1 MAIILNT
8 WYTTSDTD
16 GTVKLTGGA
25 SGKPEY
31 GVRLRYKANSNSAT
45 TNKTNITVQLQV
57 RTTSS
62 SYNTYGPNQTTTIQ
76 GTALSAKAISKFTVN
91 SWVTFGERTFDVE
104 HDSDGTKTIT
114 LSGSFTT
121 TATTSSYGQYALKSG
136 SVSASVEL
144 PTIPRYAAIT
154 AFSLSRTINTITM
167 SYSVDSTIDSTQ
179 YSLNDGSW
187 TTYPSDGI
195 ITGLNP
201 ATTYNVKIRV
211 KRTDSQLWTTSDNKS
226 ITTYDYAKITE
237 APNID
242 IGNSATVK
250 YTNPG
255 EYTTA
260 VGIYNT
266 AGSVEIAAYRSTS
279 GGTYTF
285 NFTTTEINNMYA
297 QTPNA
302 NQVTLRYYLRTTC
315 NGSNYYNYVDK
326 TFSVVKSDPTFSN
339 FTYQDINSKT
349 LALTGDSS
357 KIIKKYSNL
366 KVTISAAN
374 KMVAKNLAT
383 PVNYNVIA
391 GNSSVSVAYSS
402 TADVTGT
409 INNVNSNDV
418 TVYAVDSRG
427 NQTAK
432 SKSFS
437 VVNYT
442 ECSIKTL
449 RIDRVDGVGE
459 NIQLTMTGTYSTTNF
474 GTTTNNIKTA
484 QLRMKAKTASSYGDW
499 VSILNRLSI
508 SGGKITAD
516 NITISDVTFALG
528 TEYDVQIRI
537 TDELAEDIET
547 ASISDGTVLW
557 SAVKGKGVNF
567 GGLYDPDEG
576 GELQVN
582 GKKVQGIEIIDN
594 LSSSSTI
601 AGLSANQGRVLNNK
615 FGNYLMYKRAVINLS
630 SLDQNTYYPVVG
642 TGLPKQGMHRLKLAV
657 ELNSGT
663 KPSWSTHNSGFSC
676 NLDIL
681 NEGAGWGT
689 TNGNGIVLEY
699 DYKFADSQPV
709 SYTQLTNSSR
719 PVFWCRGG
727 GQYYIWTDYDE
738 TWTIYQSSTTLNSQT
753 FAPVTTLPAINF
765 AFSTI
770 QANIN
775 AKNIQASKSIIV
787 VNSSEEASC
796 GVASPYTNRMYMY
809 ANGSGRGIY
818 DTIMG
823 TVIGVTGT
831 SSADTNKRFYGI
843 ANRAYNDEDGNKIK
857 HTVAYSNT
865 SGTSGTVTLSAS
877 AANYK
882 NIRITYKNDDGQYG
896 STTISNISNANGT
909 TYGTIVR
916 KDSGNSS
923 IMLNSALF
931 AVSGTSITIS
941 RNTQANVKFG
951 SALNTSDANK
961 LSITKVE
968 LWS

>member
-1 MAIILNT
+1 MAIALNK
-8 WYTTSDTD
+8 WYTTSDTG
-16 GTVKLTGGA
+16 GTVKLTSGA

-31 GVRLRYKANSNSAT
+31 GIRLRYKANNNSAS

-57 RTTSS
+57 RTTKS

-76 GTALSAKAISKFTVN
+76 GTALSAKKISKFTVN

-104 HDSDGTKTIT
+104 HESSGMKTIT
-114 LSGSFTT
+114 LSGSFIT

-136 SVSASVEL
+136 SVSVSVEL

-179 YSLNDGSW
+179 YSLNNGSW
-187 TTYPSDGI
+187 TAYPSGGI
-195 ITGLNP
+195 ITGLSP

-211 KRTDSQLWTTSDNKS
+211 KRTDSQLWTTTDNKS

-237 APNID
+237 APNIN

-255 EYTTA
+255 GYTTV

-266 AGSVEIAAYRSTS
+266 AGSVAIAEYRSTS

-285 NFTTTEINNMYA
+285 SFTTTEINNMYA
-297 QTPNA
+297 QTPKA

-315 NGSNYYNYVDK
+315 NGSNYYHYVDR
-326 TFSVVKSDPTFSN
+326 TFSVVNSDPIFSN

-374 KMVAKNLAT
+374 KMVAKNSAT

-391 GNSSVSVAYSS
+391 GSSSVSIAYSS

-418 TVYAVDSRG
+418 KVYAVDSRG
-427 NQTAK
+427 NQTPK

-437 VVNYT
+437 AVDYT

-499 VSILNRLSI
+499 VSILNKLSI

-516 NITISDVTFALG
+516 NISISDVTFALG

-537 TDELAEDIET
+537 TDELSEDIET

-576 GELQVN
+576 GALQVY
-582 GKKVQGIEIIDN
+582 GKKVQNENYSLWKYSKVN
-594 LSSSSTI
+594 LST
-601 AGLSANQGRVLNNK
+601 
-615 FGNYLMYKRAVINLS
+615 
-630 SLDQNTYYPVVG
+630 LDQNTYYPVVG
-642 TGLPKQGMHRLKLAV
+642 YGLPKGGMSHLRLAV
-657 ELNSGT
+657 ELNSRT
-663 KPSWSTHNSGFSC
+663 KPSWSTHSEGFSC
-676 NLDIL
+676 NLDLL
-681 NEGAGWGT
+681 NEPASWGT
-689 TNGNGIVLEY
+689 TDGQGIILENNF
-699 DYKFADSQPV
+699 KFTNTMPV
-709 SYTQLTNSSR
+709 SYQQLGNSSR

-738 TWTIYQSSTTLNSQT
+738 TWTIYTSSVTFKGETVAPQS
-753 FAPVTTLPAINF
+753 TLPNLQLISY
-765 AFSTI
+765 STI
-770 QANIN
+770 QANIQSPGVIN
-775 AKNIQASKSIIV
+775 VIRPGA
-787 VNSSEEASC
+787 EAVC
-796 GVASPYTNRMYMY
+796 GVGTSWANRMYMY
-809 ANGSGRGIY
+809 ANDNNRGIY
-818 DTIMG
+818 DRAFG
-823 TVIGVTGT
+823 LVFSVSSNSDTGKFF
-831 SSADTNKRFYGI
+831 NGI

-877 AANYK
+877 ATNYK
-882 NIRITYKNDDGQYG
+882 NIRISYKNDDEQYG
-896 STTISNISNANGT
+896 TTTFSGVSNANGT

-916 KDSGNSS
+916 KNNNNSK
-923 IMLNSALF
+923 ILLNSALF
-931 AVSGTSITIS
+931 TVSGTTITIS
-941 RNTQANVKFG
+941 KNTQANIGFG
-951 SALNTSDANK
+951 SENFSDANK
-961 LSITKVE
+961 LYIIKVE
-968 LWS
+968 LWN

>member
-1 MAIILNT
+1 MAIALNK
-8 WYTTSDTD
+8 WYTTSDTG
-16 GTVKLTGGA
+16 GTVKLTSGA
-25 SGKPEY
+25 SGKPAY
-31 GVRLRYKANSNSAT
+31 NIRLRYKANSNSAS

-57 RTTSS
+57 RTTKS

-76 GTALSAKAISKFTVN
+76 GTALSAKKISKFTVN

-104 HDSDGTKTIT
+104 HESSGTKTIT
-114 LSGSFTT
+114 LSGSFIT

-136 SVSASVEL
+136 SVSVSVEL
-144 PTIPRYAAIT
+144 PTIPRYATIT
-154 AFSLSRTINTITM
+154 AFSLSKTINTITM
-167 SYSVDSTIDSTQ
+167 SYSVNSTIDSTQ
-179 YSLNDGSW
+179 YSLNNGSW
-187 TTYPSDGI
+187 TAYPSGGI
-195 ITGLNP
+195 ITGLSP

-211 KRTDSQLWTTSDNKS
+211 KRTDSQLWTTTDNKS

-237 APNID
+237 APNIN
-242 IGNSATVK
+242 IGNNATVK

-255 EYTTA
+255 GYTTV

-266 AGSVEIAAYRSTS
+266 AGSVAIAGYRSTS

-285 NFTTTEINNMYA
+285 SFTTTEINNMYA
-297 QTPNA
+297 QTPKA

-315 NGSNYYNYVDK
+315 NGSNYYHYVDR
-326 TFSVVKSDPTFSN
+326 TFSVVNSNPTFSN

-383 PVNYNVIA
+383 PVNYNIIA
-391 GNSSVSVAYSS
+391 GSSSVSVAYSS

-427 NQTAK
+427 NQTSKA
-432 SKSFS
+432 KSFS

-459 NIQLTMTGTYSTTNF
+459 NIQLTMTGTYSTANF

-484 QLRMKAKTASSYGDW
+484 QLRMKAKTASNYGDW

-516 NITISDVTFALG
+516 NISISDVTFALG

-537 TDELAEDIET
+537 TDELSEDIET

-576 GELQVN
+576 GALQVY
-582 GKKVQGIEIIDN
+582 GKKVQNIEMFENYSLWKYSKVN
-594 LSSSSTI
+594 LST
-601 AGLSANQGRVLNNK
+601 
-615 FGNYLMYKRAVINLS
+615 
-630 SLDQNTYYPVVG
+630 LDQNTYYPVVG
-642 TGLPKQGMHRLKLAV
+642 YGLPKGGMSHLRLAV
-657 ELNSGT
+657 ELNSRT
-663 KPSWSTHNSGFSC
+663 KPSWSTHSEGFSC
-676 NLDIL
+676 NLDLL
-681 NEGAGWGT
+681 NEPAGWGT
-689 TNGNGIVLEY
+689 TNGQGIILENNF
-699 DYKFADSQPV
+699 KFTNTMPV
-709 SYTQLTNSSR
+709 SYQQLGNSSR

-738 TWTIYQSSTTLNSQT
+738 TWTIYTSSVTFKGETVAPQS
-753 FAPVTTLPAINF
+753 TLPNLQLISY
-765 AFSTI
+765 STI
-770 QANIN
+770 QANIQSPGVIN
-775 AKNIQASKSIIV
+775 VIRPGA
-787 VNSSEEASC
+787 EAVC
-796 GVASPYTNRMYMY
+796 GVGTSWANRMYMY
-809 ANGSGRGIY
+809 ANANNRGIY
-818 DTIMG
+818 DSAFG
-823 TVIGVTGT
+823 LVFSVSSNSDTGKVF
-831 SSADTNKRFYGI
+831 NGI

-857 HTVAYSNT
+857 HTVAYSNA
-865 SGTSGTVTLSAS
+865 SGTSGTVTLLAS

-882 NIRITYKNDDGQYG
+882 NIRISYKNDDGQYG
-896 STTISNISNANGT
+896 STTFSGVSNANCT

-916 KDSGNSS
+916 KNSNDSW

-931 AVSGTSITIS
+931 VVNNTTITIS

-951 SALNTSDANK
+951 SANTTDPNK
-961 LSITKVE
+961 LYITKVE
-968 LWS
+968 VWS

>member
-1 MAIILNT
+1 MAIALNT
-8 WYTTSDTD
+8 WYTTSDTG

-31 GVRLRYKANSNSAT
+31 GIRLRYKANSNSAS

-57 RTTSS
+57 RTTKSA
-62 SYNTYGPNQTTTIQ
+62 YNTYGPNQTTTIQ
-76 GTALSAKAISKFTVN
+76 GTALSAKKISKFTVN
-91 SWVTFGERTFDVE
+91 SWVTFGERTFDVAHE
-104 HDSDGTKTIT
+104 SNGTKTIT

-136 SVSASVEL
+136 SVSVSVEL

-179 YSLNDGSW
+179 YSLNNGSW
-187 TTYPSDGI
+187 TAYPSGGI
-195 ITGLNP
+195 ITGLSP

-211 KRTDSQLWTTSDNKS
+211 KRTDSQLWTTTDNKS

-237 APNID
+237 APNIN

-255 EYTTA
+255 GYTTV

-266 AGSVEIAAYRSTS
+266 AGSVAIAEYRSTS

-285 NFTTTEINNMYA
+285 SFTTTEINNMYA
-297 QTPNA
+297 QTPKA

-315 NGSNYYNYVDK
+315 NGSNYYDYVDR
-326 TFSVVKSDPTFSN
+326 TFSVVNSDPIFSN

-374 KMVAKNLAT
+374 KMVAKNSAT

-391 GNSSVSVAYSS
+391 GSSSVSVAYSS

-427 NQTAK
+427 NQTPK

-437 VVNYT
+437 VVDYT

-537 TDELAEDIET
+537 ADELAEDIET

-582 GKKVQGIEIIDN
+582 GKKVQNIEIIDN
-594 LSSSSTI
+594 LSNISTMTSFVI
-601 AGLSANQGRVLNNK
+601 ATRWNNMNYSGYFTDKNGNKYYPETGRKFQGTRNKYYLIGTWAATPTYQQLTMFVSNLDYYDSAISGFINIDRNNK
-615 FGNYLMYKRAVINLS
+615 IVISPIVPWNLS
-630 SLDQNTYYPVVG
+630 S
-642 TGLPKQGMHRLKLAV
+642 
-657 ELNSGT
+657 
-663 KPSWSTHNSGFSC
+663 
-676 NLDIL
+676 
-681 NEGAGWGT
+681 
-689 TNGNGIVLEY
+689 
-699 DYKFADSQPV
+699 YK
-709 SYTQLTNSSR
+709 
-719 PVFWCRGG
+719 
-727 GQYYIWTDYDE
+727 
-738 TWTIYQSSTTLNSQT
+738 
-753 FAPVTTLPAINF
+753 
-765 AFSTI
+765 
-770 QANIN
+770 
-775 AKNIQASKSIIV
+775 KNIYIYKSGNYNYIFLY
-787 VNSSEEASC
+787 
-796 GVASPYTNRMYMY
+796 SPN
-809 ANGSGRGIY
+809 
-818 DTIMG
+818 
-823 TVIGVTGT
+823 
-831 SSADTNKRFYGI
+831 
-843 ANRAYNDEDGNKIK
+843 YNDEWYMEIIRTNRISSLLWREFTKTEFQEYVKDM
-857 HTVAYSNT
+857 
-865 SGTSGTVTLSAS
+865 TLVSSA
-877 AANYK
+877 
-882 NIRITYKNDDGQYG
+882 
-896 STTISNISNANGT
+896 
-909 TYGTIVR
+909 
-916 KDSGNSS
+916 
-923 IMLNSALF
+923 
-931 AVSGTSITIS
+931 
-941 RNTQANVKFG
+941 
-951 SALNTSDANK
+951 
-961 LSITKVE
+961 
-968 LWS
+968 

>member
-1 MAIILNT
+1 MAIALNT
-8 WYTTSDTD
+8 WYTTSDTG

-25 SGKPEY
+25 SGKPKY
-31 GVRLRYKANSNSAT
+31 GIRLRYKANSNSAS

-57 RTTSS
+57 RTTKSA
-62 SYNTYGPNQTTTIQ
+62 YNTYGPNQTTTIQ
-76 GTALSAKAISKFTVN
+76 GTALSAKKISKFTVN
-91 SWVTFGERTFDVE
+91 SWVTFGERTFDVAHE
-104 HDSDGTKTIT
+104 SNGTKTIT

-136 SVSASVEL
+136 SVSVSVEL

-179 YSLNDGSW
+179 YSLNNGSW
-187 TTYPSDGI
+187 TAYPSGGI
-195 ITGLNP
+195 ITGLSP

-211 KRTDSQLWTTSDNKS
+211 KRTDSQLWTTTDNKS

-237 APNID
+237 APNIN

-255 EYTTA
+255 GYTTV

-266 AGSVEIAAYRSTS
+266 AGSVAIAEYRSTS

-285 NFTTTEINNMYA
+285 SFTTTEINNMYA
-297 QTPNA
+297 QTPKA

-315 NGSNYYNYVDK
+315 NGSNYYDYVDR
-326 TFSVVKSDPTFSN
+326 TFSVVNSDPIFSN

-374 KMVAKNLAT
+374 KMVAKNSAT
-383 PVNYNVIA
+383 PVNYNIIA
-391 GNSSVSVAYSS
+391 GSSSVSVAYSS

-427 NQTAK
+427 NQTPK

-437 VVNYT
+437 VVDYT

-537 TDELAEDIET
+537 ADELAEDIET

-582 GKKVQGIEIIDN
+582 GKKVQNIEIIDN

-615 FGNYLMYKRAVINLS
+615 FGNYLPLTGGTISGQLNCQFINPTRGNEWNFVPSDSSATDMNVGYRACNTSGGDTANPINVYKFRNGQKGWANVQAKEIEAVAGVLKSTNNGNTVSIGSLNSSCCHIYNSANIPFYFNKNILVNGNTLS
-630 SLDQNTYYPVVG
+630 SITYKDV
-642 TGLPKQGMHRLKLAV
+642 
-657 ELNSGT
+657 S
-663 KPSWSTHNSGFSC
+663 FS
-676 NLDIL
+676 
-681 NEGAGWGT
+681 
-689 TNGNGIVLEY
+689 
-699 DYKFADSQPV
+699 K
-709 SYTQLTNSSR
+709 
-719 PVFWCRGG
+719 
-727 GQYYIWTDYDE
+727 
-738 TWTIYQSSTTLNSQT
+738 TI
-753 FAPVTTLPAINF
+753 
-765 AFSTI
+765 
-770 QANIN
+770 
-775 AKNIQASKSIIV
+775 ASKSYEYVSVTVPKVSGFTCIACS
-787 VNSSEEASC
+787 VN
-796 GVASPYTNRMYMY
+796 Y
-809 ANGSGRGIY
+809 GSG
-818 DTIMG
+818 
-823 TVIGVTGT
+823 
-831 SSADTNKRFYGI
+831 A
-843 ANRAYNDEDGNKIK
+843 
-857 HTVAYSNT
+857 SN
-865 SGTSGTVTLSAS
+865 GYVQV
-877 AANYK
+877 
-882 NIRITYKNDDGQYG
+882 RP
-896 STTISNISNANGT
+896 TISGDIALYNPTG
-909 TYGTIVR
+909 
-916 KDSGNSS
+916 SS
-923 IMLNSALF
+923 VTDTFYIRYVYM
-931 AVSGTSITIS
+931 
-941 RNTQANVKFG
+941 K
-951 SALNTSDANK
+951 
-961 LSITKVE
+961 
-968 LWS
+968 

>member
-1 MAIILNT
+1 MAIALNT
-8 WYTTSDTD
+8 WYTTSDTG

-31 GVRLRYKANSNSAT
+31 GIRLRYKANSNSAS

-57 RTTSS
+57 RTTKSA
-62 SYNTYGPNQTTTIQ
+62 YNTYGPNQTTTIQ
-76 GTALSAKAISKFTVN
+76 GTALSAKKISKFTVN
-91 SWVTFGERTFDVE
+91 RWVTFGERTFDVAHE
-104 HDSDGTKTIT
+104 SNGTKTIT

-136 SVSASVEL
+136 SVSVSVEL

-179 YSLNDGSW
+179 YSLNNGSW
-187 TTYPSDGI
+187 TAYPSGGI
-195 ITGLNP
+195 ITGLSP

-211 KRTDSQLWTTSDNKS
+211 KRTDSQLWTTTDNKS

-237 APNID
+237 APNIN

-255 EYTTA
+255 GYTTV

-266 AGSVEIAAYRSTS
+266 AGSVAIAAYRSTS

-285 NFTTTEINNMYA
+285 SFTSTEINNMYA
-297 QTPNA
+297 QTPKA

-315 NGSNYYNYVDK
+315 NGSNYYDYVDR
-326 TFSVVKSDPTFSN
+326 TFSVVNSDPIFSN

-374 KMVAKNLAT
+374 KMVAKNSAT

-391 GNSSVSVAYSS
+391 GSSSVSVAYSS

-427 NQTAK
+427 NQTPK

-437 VVNYT
+437 VVDYT

-537 TDELAEDIET
+537 ADELAEDIET

-582 GKKVQGIEIIDN
+582 GKKVQNIEIIDN
-594 LSSSSTI
+594 LSNISTMTSFVISEKWNNMNYSGYFTDKNGNNYFPISNFKFTGERNKYYLVGTQIHSGSSYSSAAQFTAFISNLDYYDSGI
-601 AGLSANQGRVLNNK
+601 AGFMNVNKEGRLSVSPIVSWN
-615 FGNYLMYKRAVINLS
+615 FS
-630 SLDQNTYYPVVG
+630 SFRKQFYVYQYQN
-642 TGLPKQGMHRLKLAV
+642 
-657 ELNSGT
+657 
-663 KPSWSTHNSGFSC
+663 
-676 NLDIL
+676 
-681 NEGAGWGT
+681 
-689 TNGNGIVLEY
+689 Y
-699 DYKFADSQPV
+699 DYIF
-709 SYTQLTNSSR
+709 
-719 PVFWCRGG
+719 
-727 GQYYIWTDYDE
+727 I
-738 TWTIYQSSTTLNSQT
+738 QSPNYNDRWFLE
-753 FAPVTTLPAINF
+753 VLVKINF
-765 AFSTI
+765 SIEWQDYSETEF
-770 QANIN
+770 
-775 AKNIQASKSIIV
+775 KNFVKDMTLISI
-787 VNSSEEASC
+787 A
-796 GVASPYTNRMYMY
+796 
-809 ANGSGRGIY
+809 
-818 DTIMG
+818 
-823 TVIGVTGT
+823 
-831 SSADTNKRFYGI
+831 
-843 ANRAYNDEDGNKIK
+843 
-857 HTVAYSNT
+857 
-865 SGTSGTVTLSAS
+865 
-877 AANYK
+877 
-882 NIRITYKNDDGQYG
+882 
-896 STTISNISNANGT
+896 
-909 TYGTIVR
+909 
-916 KDSGNSS
+916 
-923 IMLNSALF
+923 
-931 AVSGTSITIS
+931 
-941 RNTQANVKFG
+941 
-951 SALNTSDANK
+951 
-961 LSITKVE
+961 
-968 LWS
+968 

>member
-1 MAIILNT
+1 MAIALNT
-8 WYTTSDTD
+8 WYTTSDTG

-31 GVRLRYKANSNSAT
+31 GIRLRYKANSNSAS

-57 RTTSS
+57 RTTKSA
-62 SYNTYGPNQTTTIQ
+62 YNTYGPNQTTTIQ
-76 GTALSAKAISKFTVN
+76 GTALSAKKISKFTVN
-91 SWVTFGERTFDVE
+91 SWVTFGERTFDVAHE
-104 HDSDGTKTIT
+104 SNGTKTIT

-136 SVSASVEL
+136 SVSVSVEL

-179 YSLNDGSW
+179 YSLNNGSW
-187 TTYPSDGI
+187 TDYPSGGI
-195 ITGLNP
+195 ITGLSP

-211 KRTDSQLWTTSDNKS
+211 KRTDSQLWTTTDNKS

-237 APNID
+237 APNIN

-255 EYTTA
+255 GYTTV

-266 AGSVEIAAYRSTS
+266 AGSVAIAAYRSTS

-285 NFTTTEINNMYA
+285 SFTTTEINNMYA
-297 QTPNA
+297 QTPKA

-315 NGSNYYNYVDK
+315 NGSNYYHYVDR
-326 TFSVVKSDPTFSN
+326 TFSVVNSDPIFSN

-383 PVNYNVIA
+383 PINYNVIA
-391 GNSSVSVAYSS
+391 GSSSVSVAYSS

-427 NQTAK
+427 NQTPK

-437 VVNYT
+437 VVDYT

-459 NIQLTMTGTYSTTNF
+459 NIQLTMTGTYSTANF

-484 QLRMKAKTASSYGDW
+484 QLRMKAKTASSYGNW
-499 VSILNRLSI
+499 VSILNRLNI

-537 TDELAEDIET
+537 ADELAEDVET

-615 FGNYLMYKRAVINLS
+615 FGDYLIYKRATVDLS
-630 SLDQNTYYPVVG
+630 SLNQNTYYPVIG
-642 TGLPKQGMHRLKLAV
+642 YGLPRGGLHRLNLSV

-663 KPSWSTHNSGFSC
+663 KPSWSTHNSGFTC
-676 NLDIL
+676 HLDIL
-681 NEGAGWGT
+681 NEAGGWGT
-689 TNGNGIVLEY
+689 SFGKGIILENSFRFT
-699 DYKFADSQPV
+699 DTMPV
-709 SYTQLTNSSR
+709 SYAQLSNSSR

-727 GQYYIWTDYDE
+727 GKYFIYTDYAE
-738 TWTIYQSSTTLNSQT
+738 TWTVYTSSVTFSEQTIAPTTTYPS
-753 FAPVTTLPAINF
+753 VSLPSYCDIVMGTIASKGNIT
-765 AFSTI
+765 ADGYI
-770 QANIN
+770 QATGSLSTKNSIIQATNHGNTVSIGSQNSSCCHIYNSANIPFYFN
-775 AKNIQASKSIIV
+775 KNILVNGNTLSSIAYKDVSFSKTIASKSY
-787 VNSSEEASC
+787 EYASVTVPTVDGFTC
-796 GVASPYTNRMYMY
+796 IACSVYY
-809 ANGSGRGIY
+809 GSGPNNRLY
-818 DTIMG
+818 
-823 TVIGVTGT
+823 
-831 SSADTNKRFYGI
+831 SS
-843 ANRAYNDEDGNKIK
+843 
-857 HTVAYSNT
+857 
-865 SGTSGTVTLSAS
+865 
-877 AANYK
+877 
-882 NIRITYKNDDGQYG
+882 
-896 STTISNISNANGT
+896 
-909 TYGTIVR
+909 
-916 KDSGNSS
+916 
-923 IMLNSALF
+923 
-931 AVSGTSITIS
+931 
-941 RNTQANVKFG
+941 
-951 SALNTSDANK
+951 
-961 LSITKVE
+961 
-968 LWS
+968 

>member
-1 MAIILNT
+1 MAIALNT
-8 WYTTSDTD
+8 WYTTSDTG

-31 GVRLRYKANSNSAT
+31 GIRLRYKANSNSAS

-57 RTTSS
+57 RTTKSA
-62 SYNTYGPNQTTTIQ
+62 YNTYGPNQTTTIQ
-76 GTALSAKAISKFTVN
+76 GTALSAKKISKFTVN
-91 SWVTFGERTFDVE
+91 SWVTFGERTFDVAHE
-104 HDSDGTKTIT
+104 SNGTKTIT

-136 SVSASVEL
+136 SVSVSVEL

-179 YSLNDGSW
+179 YSLNNGSW
-187 TTYPSDGI
+187 TAYPSGGI
-195 ITGLNP
+195 ITGLSP

-211 KRTDSQLWTTSDNKS
+211 KRTDSQLWTTTNNKS

-237 APNID
+237 APNIN

-255 EYTTA
+255 GYTTV

-266 AGSVEIAAYRSTS
+266 AGSVAIAEYRSTS

-285 NFTTTEINNMYA
+285 SFTTTEINNMYA
-297 QTPNA
+297 QTPKA

-315 NGSNYYNYVDK
+315 NGSNYYDYVDR
-326 TFSVVKSDPTFSN
+326 TFSVVNSDPIFSN

-374 KMVAKNLAT
+374 KMVAKNSAT

-391 GNSSVSVAYSS
+391 GSSSVSVAYSS

-427 NQTAK
+427 NQTPK

-437 VVNYT
+437 VVDYT

-537 TDELAEDIET
+537 ADELAEDIET

-582 GKKVQGIEIIDN
+582 GKKVQNIEIIDN
-594 LSSSSTI
+594 LSNISTMTSFVI
-601 AGLSANQGRVLNNK
+601 AEKWNMNYRGYFTDKNGNKYYPETSYKFWGLRRKYYLIGTWTTTPTYQQLTIFVSNLDYYDSAIPGFINIDRNNK
-615 FGNYLMYKRAVINLS
+615 IAISPIVPWNLS
-630 SLDQNTYYPVVG
+630 S
-642 TGLPKQGMHRLKLAV
+642 
-657 ELNSGT
+657 
-663 KPSWSTHNSGFSC
+663 
-676 NLDIL
+676 
-681 NEGAGWGT
+681 
-689 TNGNGIVLEY
+689 
-699 DYKFADSQPV
+699 YK
-709 SYTQLTNSSR
+709 
-719 PVFWCRGG
+719 
-727 GQYYIWTDYDE
+727 
-738 TWTIYQSSTTLNSQT
+738 
-753 FAPVTTLPAINF
+753 
-765 AFSTI
+765 
-770 QANIN
+770 
-775 AKNIQASKSIIV
+775 KNIYIYKSGNYNYIFLRSPDYNDDWYIEIIRH
-787 VNSSEEASC
+787 NRISSLLWREFTETEFQDY
-796 GVASPYTNRMYMY
+796 VKDMTL
-809 ANGSGRGIY
+809 
-818 DTIMG
+818 
-823 TVIGVTGT
+823 V
-831 SSADTNKRFYGI
+831 SSA
-843 ANRAYNDEDGNKIK
+843 
-857 HTVAYSNT
+857 
-865 SGTSGTVTLSAS
+865 
-877 AANYK
+877 
-882 NIRITYKNDDGQYG
+882 
-896 STTISNISNANGT
+896 
-909 TYGTIVR
+909 
-916 KDSGNSS
+916 
-923 IMLNSALF
+923 
-931 AVSGTSITIS
+931 
-941 RNTQANVKFG
+941 
-951 SALNTSDANK
+951 
-961 LSITKVE
+961 
-968 LWS
+968 

>member
-1 MAIILNT
+1 MAIALNT
-8 WYTTSDTD
+8 WYTTSNTG
-16 GTVKLTGGA
+16 GTVKLTGGT

-31 GVRLRYKANSNSAT
+31 GIRLRYKANSNSAS

-57 RTTSS
+57 RTTKSA
-62 SYNTYGPNQTTTIQ
+62 YNTYGPNQTTTIQ
-76 GTALSAKAISKFTVN
+76 GTALSAKKISKFTVN
-91 SWVTFGERTFDVE
+91 SWVTFGERTFDVAHE
-104 HDSDGTKTIT
+104 SNGTKTIT

-136 SVSASVEL
+136 SVSVSVEL

-179 YSLNDGSW
+179 YSLNNGSW
-187 TTYPSDGI
+187 TAYPSGGI
-195 ITGLNP
+195 ITGLSP

-211 KRTDSQLWTTSDNKS
+211 KRTDSQLWTTTDNKA

-237 APNID
+237 APNIN

-255 EYTTA
+255 GYTTV

-266 AGSVEIAAYRSTS
+266 AGSVAIAEYRSTS

-285 NFTTTEINNMYA
+285 SFTTTEINNMYA
-297 QTPNA
+297 QTPKA

-315 NGSNYYNYVDK
+315 NGSNYYHYVDR
-326 TFSVVKSDPTFSN
+326 TFSVVNSDPIFSN

-374 KMVAKNLAT
+374 KMVAKNSAT

-391 GNSSVSVAYSS
+391 GSSSVSVAYSS

-427 NQTAK
+427 NQTPK

-437 VVNYT
+437 VVDYT

-537 TDELAEDIET
+537 TDELSEDIET

-615 FGNYLMYKRAVINLS
+615 FGDYLPLTGGTISGQLNCQFINPTRGNEWNFVPSDSSATDMNVGYRSCNTSGKDTANAINVYKFRNGQKGWANVQAKEMEAVAGLLKSTSNGNTVSIGSQNSSWCHIYNSANIPFYFNKNILVNGNTLS
-630 SLDQNTYYPVVG
+630 SIIYKDV
-642 TGLPKQGMHRLKLAV
+642 
-657 ELNSGT
+657 S
-663 KPSWSTHNSGFSC
+663 FS
-676 NLDIL
+676 
-681 NEGAGWGT
+681 
-689 TNGNGIVLEY
+689 
-699 DYKFADSQPV
+699 K
-709 SYTQLTNSSR
+709 
-719 PVFWCRGG
+719 
-727 GQYYIWTDYDE
+727 
-738 TWTIYQSSTTLNSQT
+738 TI
-753 FAPVTTLPAINF
+753 
-765 AFSTI
+765 
-770 QANIN
+770 
-775 AKNIQASKSIIV
+775 ASKSY
-787 VNSSEEASC
+787 E
-796 GVASPYTNRMYMY
+796 Y
-809 ANGSGRGIY
+809 AKVTVPEIAGFTCIACSVYYGSGASNGYVQVRPTINGDIALY
-818 DTIMG
+818 NPTGSSVTDT
-823 TVIGVTGT
+823 
-831 SSADTNKRFYGI
+831 F
-843 ANRAYNDEDGNKIK
+843 
-857 HTVAYSNT
+857 H
-865 SGTSGTVTLSAS
+865 
-877 AANYK
+877 
-882 NIRITYKNDDGQYG
+882 IRYVYMK
-896 STTISNISNANGT
+896 
-909 TYGTIVR
+909 
-916 KDSGNSS
+916 
-923 IMLNSALF
+923 
-931 AVSGTSITIS
+931 
-941 RNTQANVKFG
+941 
-951 SALNTSDANK
+951 
-961 LSITKVE
+961 
-968 LWS
+968 

>member
-1 MAIILNT
+1 MAIALNT
-8 WYTTSDTD
+8 WYTTSDTG

-31 GVRLRYKANSNSAT
+31 GIRLRYKANSNSAS

-57 RTTSS
+57 RTTKST
-62 SYNTYGPNQTTTIQ
+62 YNTYGPNQTTTIQ
-76 GTALSAKAISKFTVN
+76 GTALSAKKISKFTVN
-91 SWVTFGERTFDVE
+91 SWVTFGERTFNVAHE
-104 HDSDGTKTIT
+104 SNGTKTIT

-136 SVSASVEL
+136 SVSVSVKL

-179 YSLNDGSW
+179 YSLNNGSW
-187 TTYPSDGI
+187 TAYPSGGI
-195 ITGLNP
+195 ITGLSP

-211 KRTDSQLWTTSDNKS
+211 KRTDSQLWTTTDNKS
-226 ITTYDYAKITE
+226 ITTYNYAKITE
-237 APNID
+237 APNIN

-255 EYTTA
+255 GYTTV
-260 VGIYNT
+260 VGIYNAT
-266 AGSVEIAAYRSTS
+266 GSVAIAKYRSTS

-285 NFTTTEINNMYA
+285 SFTTTEINNMYA
-297 QTPNA
+297 QIPKA

-315 NGSNYYNYVDK
+315 NGSNYSTCVDR
-326 TFSVVKSDPTFSN
+326 TFSVVNSDPIFSN

-374 KMVAKNLAT
+374 KMVAKNSAT
-383 PVNYNVIA
+383 PVNYNIIA
-391 GNSSVSVAYSS
+391 GSSSVSVAYSS

-427 NQTAK
+427 NQTPK

-437 VVNYT
+437 VVDYT

-537 TDELAEDIET
+537 ADELAEDIET

-582 GKKVQGIEIIDN
+582 GKKVQNIEIIDN
-594 LSSSSTI
+594 LSRSSTS
-601 AGLSANQGRVLNNK
+601 ALSANQGRVLNNK
-615 FGNYLMYKRAVINLS
+615 FGNYLLLTGGTISGQLNCQFINPTRGNEWNFVPSDS
-630 SLDQNTYYPVVG
+630 SASDMCVGYRSCSTSGGNTANAINTYTFYNGQKGWAAVQAKEIGAVA
-642 TGLPKQGMHRLKLAV
+642 GLLKSTSNGNTVSIGSQNSSWCHIYNSANIPFYFNRIVYANNGHRLI
-657 ELNSGT
+657 G
-663 KPSWSTHNSGFSC
+663 
-676 NLDIL
+676 
-681 NEGAGWGT
+681 
-689 TNGNGIVLEY
+689 
-699 DYKFADSQPV
+699 YK
-709 SYTQLTNSSR
+709 
-719 PVFWCRGG
+719 
-727 GQYYIWTDYDE
+727 E
-738 TWTIYQSSTTLNSQT
+738 IYSNNT
-753 FAPVTTLPAINF
+753 
-765 AFSTI
+765 
-770 QANIN
+770 
-775 AKNIQASKSIIV
+775 
-787 VNSSEEASC
+787 
-796 GVASPYTNRMYMY
+796 
-809 ANGSGRGIY
+809 
-818 DTIMG
+818 
-823 TVIGVTGT
+823 GVTGT
-831 SSADTNKRFYGI
+831 I
-843 ANRAYNDEDGNKIK
+843 
-857 HTVAYSNT
+857 
-865 SGTSGTVTLSAS
+865 TLSES
-877 AANYK
+877 AASFNMLEIFYHGDTDTYSSV
-882 NIRITYKNDDGQYG
+882 RIWSPNGRRVALDLSYINPDNHWIQGVNKSISGK
-896 STTISNISNANGT
+896 SITTIHASETKISVSPPGVAK
-909 TYGTIVR
+909 
-916 KDSGNSS
+916 KDY
-923 IMLNSALF
+923 I
-931 AVSGTSITIS
+931 
-941 RNTQANVKFG
+941 K
-951 SALNTSDANK
+951 
-961 LSITKVE
+961 ITKV
-968 LWS
+968 LGWY

>member
-1 MAIILNT
+1 MAIALNT
-8 WYTTSDTD
+8 WYTTSDTG

-25 SGKPEY
+25 SGQPEY
-31 GVRLRYKANSNSAT
+31 GVRLRYKANSNSVS

-57 RTTSS
+57 RTTKSA
-62 SYNTYGPNQTTTIQ
+62 YNTYGPNQTTTIQ

-91 SWVTFGERTFDVE
+91 SWVTFGERTFDVAHE
-104 HDSDGTKTIT
+104 SNGTKTIT

-136 SVSASVEL
+136 SVSVSVEL

-179 YSLNDGSW
+179 YSLNNGSW
-187 TTYPSDGI
+187 TAYPSGGI
-195 ITGLNP
+195 ITGLSP

-211 KRTDSQLWTTSDNKS
+211 KRTDSQLWTTTDNKS

-237 APNID
+237 APNIN

-255 EYTTA
+255 GYTTV

-266 AGSVEIAAYRSTS
+266 AGSVVIASYRSTS

-285 NFTTTEINNMYA
+285 SFTTAEINNMYA
-297 QTPNA
+297 QTPKA

-315 NGSNYYNYVDK
+315 NGSNYYSYVDR
-326 TFSVVKSDPTFSN
+326 TFSVVNSDPTFSN

-357 KIIKKYSNL
+357 KIIKRYSNL

-374 KMVAKNLAT
+374 KMVAKNSAT

-391 GNSSVSVAYSS
+391 GSSSVSVAYSA

-427 NQTAK
+427 NQTPK

-484 QLRMKAKTASSYGDW
+484 QLRMKAKTASSYGNW

-508 SGGKITAD
+508 SEGKITAN

-615 FGNYLMYKRAVINLS
+615 FANYLPLTGGTVSGQLNCQFTNLTRGNECNFVPSNSSATNMYFNYR
-630 SLDQNTYYPVVG
+630 
-642 TGLPKQGMHRLKLAV
+642 
-657 ELNSGT
+657 
-663 KPSWSTHNSGFSC
+663 SC
-676 NLDIL
+676 NP
-681 NEGAGWGT
+681 NGGKT
-689 TNGNGIVLEY
+689 TNAINE
-699 DYKFADSQPV
+699 YKFYNGQQGWANVQARGVEAVAGLLKSTSNGNTVTIGSQNN
-709 SYTQLTNSSR
+709 SYCHIYNS
-719 PVFWCRGG
+719 
-727 GQYYIWTDYDE
+727 
-738 TWTIYQSSTTLNSQT
+738 
-753 FAPVTTLPAINF
+753 
-765 AFSTI
+765 
-770 QANIN
+770 ANISFYFN
-775 AKNIQASKSIIV
+775 KDLYVNGAKVPAV
-787 VNSSEEASC
+787 F
-796 GVASPYTNRMYMY
+796 T
-809 ANGSGRGIY
+809 
-818 DTIMG
+818 
-823 TVIGVTGT
+823 
-831 SSADTNKRFYGI
+831 
-843 ANRAYNDEDGNKIK
+843 AYNN
-857 HTVAYSNT
+857 A
-865 SGTSGTVTLSAS
+865 SGTSGTVTMSSGAT
-877 AANYK
+877 ATNYK

-896 STTISNISNANGT
+896 STTVSGISNVNCT

-916 KDSGNSS
+916 KDSSNSS

-931 AVSGTSITIS
+931 AISGTIITIS

-951 SALNTSDANK
+951 SANTTDTNK
-961 LSITKVE
+961 LYITKVE
-968 LWS
+968 LWN

>member
-1 MAIILNT
+1 MAIALNT
-8 WYTTSDTD
+8 WYTTSDTG

-31 GVRLRYKANSNSAT
+31 GIRLRYKANSNSAS

-57 RTTSS
+57 RTTKSA
-62 SYNTYGPNQTTTIQ
+62 YNTYGPNQTTTIQ
-76 GTALSAKAISKFTVN
+76 GTALSAKKISKFTVN
-91 SWVTFGERTFDVE
+91 SWVTFGERTFDVAHE
-104 HDSDGTKTIT
+104 SNGTKTIT

-136 SVSASVEL
+136 SVSVSVEL

-179 YSLNDGSW
+179 YSLNNGSW
-187 TTYPSDGI
+187 TAYPSGGI
-195 ITGLNP
+195 ITGLSP

-211 KRTDSQLWTTSDNKS
+211 KRTDSQLWTTTDNKS

-237 APNID
+237 APNIN

-255 EYTTA
+255 GYTTV

-266 AGSVEIAAYRSTS
+266 AGSVAIAEYRSTS

-285 NFTTTEINNMYA
+285 SFTTTEINNMYA
-297 QTPNA
+297 QTPKA

-315 NGSNYYNYVDK
+315 NGSNYYDYVDR
-326 TFSVVKSDPTFSN
+326 TFSVVNSDPIFSN

-374 KMVAKNLAT
+374 KMVAKNSAT

-391 GNSSVSVAYSS
+391 GSSSVSVAYSS

-427 NQTAK
+427 NQTPK

-437 VVNYT
+437 VVDYT

-537 TDELAEDIET
+537 ADELAEDIET

-582 GKKVQGIEIIDN
+582 GKKVQNIEIIDN
-594 LSSSSTI
+594 LSNISTMTSFVI
-601 AGLSANQGRVLNNK
+601 AKKWNNMNYSGYFTDKNGNKYYPEPGYKFWGLRSKYYLIGTWTTTPTYQQLTMFVSNLDYYDSAIPGFINIDRNNK
-615 FGNYLMYKRAVINLS
+615 IVISPIVPWNLS
-630 SLDQNTYYPVVG
+630 S
-642 TGLPKQGMHRLKLAV
+642 
-657 ELNSGT
+657 
-663 KPSWSTHNSGFSC
+663 
-676 NLDIL
+676 
-681 NEGAGWGT
+681 
-689 TNGNGIVLEY
+689 
-699 DYKFADSQPV
+699 YK
-709 SYTQLTNSSR
+709 
-719 PVFWCRGG
+719 
-727 GQYYIWTDYDE
+727 
-738 TWTIYQSSTTLNSQT
+738 
-753 FAPVTTLPAINF
+753 
-765 AFSTI
+765 
-770 QANIN
+770 
-775 AKNIQASKSIIV
+775 KNIYIYKSGNYNYIFLRSPNYNDDWYIEIIRH
-787 VNSSEEASC
+787 NRISSLLWREFTETEFQDY
-796 GVASPYTNRMYMY
+796 VKDMTL
-809 ANGSGRGIY
+809 
-818 DTIMG
+818 
-823 TVIGVTGT
+823 V
-831 SSADTNKRFYGI
+831 SSA
-843 ANRAYNDEDGNKIK
+843 
-857 HTVAYSNT
+857 
-865 SGTSGTVTLSAS
+865 
-877 AANYK
+877 
-882 NIRITYKNDDGQYG
+882 
-896 STTISNISNANGT
+896 
-909 TYGTIVR
+909 
-916 KDSGNSS
+916 
-923 IMLNSALF
+923 
-931 AVSGTSITIS
+931 
-941 RNTQANVKFG
+941 
-951 SALNTSDANK
+951 
-961 LSITKVE
+961 
-968 LWS
+968 

>member
-1 MAIILNT
+1 MAIALNT
-8 WYTTSDTD
+8 WYTTSDTG

-31 GVRLRYKANSNSAT
+31 GIRLRYKANSNSAS

-57 RTTSS
+57 RTTKSA
-62 SYNTYGPNQTTTIQ
+62 YNTYGPNQTTTIQ
-76 GTALSAKAISKFTVN
+76 GTALSAKKISKFTVN

-104 HDSDGTKTIT
+104 HESNGTKTIT

-136 SVSASVEL
+136 SVSVSVEL

-179 YSLNDGSW
+179 YSLNNGSW
-187 TTYPSDGI
+187 TAYPSGGI
-195 ITGLNP
+195 ITGLSP

-211 KRTDSQLWTTSDNKS
+211 KRTDSQLWTTTDNKS

-237 APNID
+237 APNIN

-255 EYTTA
+255 GYTTV

-266 AGSVEIAAYRSTS
+266 AGSVAIAEYRSTS

-285 NFTTTEINNMYA
+285 SFTTTEINNMYA
-297 QTPNA
+297 QTPKA

-315 NGSNYYNYVDK
+315 NGSNYYDYVDR
-326 TFSVVKSDPTFSN
+326 TFSVVNSDPIFSN

-374 KMVAKNLAT
+374 KMVAKNSAT
-383 PVNYNVIA
+383 PINYNVIA
-391 GNSSVSVAYSS
+391 GSSSVSVAYSS

-427 NQTAK
+427 NQTPK

-437 VVNYT
+437 VVDYT

-537 TDELAEDIET
+537 ADELAEDIET

-567 GGLYDPDEG
+567 GGLYDPNEG

-582 GKKVQGIEIIDN
+582 GKKVQNIEIIDN

-615 FGNYLMYKRAVINLS
+615 FGNYLPLTGGTISGQLNCQFINPTRGNEWNFVPSNSSASDMCVGYRSCSTSGGDTANAINTYKFYNGQKGWADVQAKEIGAVAGVLKSTNNGNTVSIGSLNSSYCHVYNSANIPFYFNKNILVNGNTLS
-630 SLDQNTYYPVVG
+630 SITYKDV
-642 TGLPKQGMHRLKLAV
+642 
-657 ELNSGT
+657 S
-663 KPSWSTHNSGFSC
+663 FSKK
-676 NLDIL
+676 I
-681 NEGAGWGT
+681 
-689 TNGNGIVLEY
+689 
-699 DYKFADSQPV
+699 
-709 SYTQLTNSSR
+709 
-719 PVFWCRGG
+719 
-727 GQYYIWTDYDE
+727 
-738 TWTIYQSSTTLNSQT
+738 
-753 FAPVTTLPAINF
+753 
-765 AFSTI
+765 
-770 QANIN
+770 
-775 AKNIQASKSIIV
+775 ASKSYEYVSVTVPTVSGFTCIACSV
-787 VNSSEEASC
+787 HS
-796 GVASPYTNRMYMY
+796 
-809 ANGSGRGIY
+809 GSGASNGYVQVRPTISGDIALY
-818 DTIMG
+818 NPTGSSVTDT
-823 TVIGVTGT
+823 
-831 SSADTNKRFYGI
+831 F
-843 ANRAYNDEDGNKIK
+843 
-857 HTVAYSNT
+857 
-865 SGTSGTVTLSAS
+865 
-877 AANYK
+877 
-882 NIRITYKNDDGQYG
+882 NIRYVYMK
-896 STTISNISNANGT
+896 
-909 TYGTIVR
+909 
-916 KDSGNSS
+916 
-923 IMLNSALF
+923 
-931 AVSGTSITIS
+931 
-941 RNTQANVKFG
+941 
-951 SALNTSDANK
+951 
-961 LSITKVE
+961 
-968 LWS
+968 

>member
-1 MAIILNT
+1 MAIALNT
-8 WYTTSDTD
+8 WYKTSDTG

-31 GVRLRYKANSNSAT
+31 GIRLRYKANSNSAS

-57 RTTSS
+57 RTTKSA
-62 SYNTYGPNQTTTIQ
+62 YNTYGPNQTTTIQ
-76 GTALSAKAISKFTVN
+76 GTALSAKKISKFTVN
-91 SWVTFGERTFDVE
+91 SWVTFGERTFNVAHE
-104 HDSDGTKTIT
+104 SNGTKTIT

-136 SVSASVEL
+136 SVSVSVEL

-179 YSLNDGSW
+179 YSLNNGSW
-187 TTYPSDGI
+187 TAYPSGGI
-195 ITGLNP
+195 ITGLSP

-211 KRTDSQLWTTSDNKS
+211 KRTDSQLWTTTDNKS

-237 APNID
+237 APNIN

-255 EYTTA
+255 GYTTV

-266 AGSVEIAAYRSTS
+266 AGSVAIAEYRSTS

-285 NFTTTEINNMYA
+285 SFTTTEINNMYA
-297 QTPNA
+297 QTPKA

-315 NGSNYYNYVDK
+315 NGSNYYDYVDR
-326 TFSVVKSDPTFSN
+326 TFSVVNSDPIFSN

-374 KMVAKNLAT
+374 KMVTKNSAT
-383 PVNYNVIA
+383 PVNYNIIA
-391 GNSSVSVAYSS
+391 GSSSVSVAYSS

-427 NQTAK
+427 NQTPK

-437 VVNYT
+437 VVDYT

-459 NIQLTMTGTYSTTNF
+459 NIQLTMTGIYSTTNF

-537 TDELAEDIET
+537 ADELAEDIET

-582 GKKVQGIEIIDN
+582 GKKVQNIEIIAN

-615 FGNYLMYKRAVINLS
+615 FGNYLPLTGGTISGQLNCQFINPTRGNEWNFVPSDS
-630 SLDQNTYYPVVG
+630 SASDMCVGYRSCSTSGGNTANAINTYTFYNGQKGWAAVQAKEIGAVA
-642 TGLPKQGMHRLKLAV
+642 GLLKSTSNGNTVSIGSQNSSWCHIYNSANIPFYFNRIVYANNGHRLI
-657 ELNSGT
+657 G
-663 KPSWSTHNSGFSC
+663 
-676 NLDIL
+676 
-681 NEGAGWGT
+681 
-689 TNGNGIVLEY
+689 
-699 DYKFADSQPV
+699 YK
-709 SYTQLTNSSR
+709 
-719 PVFWCRGG
+719 
-727 GQYYIWTDYDE
+727 E
-738 TWTIYQSSTTLNSQT
+738 IYSNNT
-753 FAPVTTLPAINF
+753 
-765 AFSTI
+765 
-770 QANIN
+770 
-775 AKNIQASKSIIV
+775 
-787 VNSSEEASC
+787 
-796 GVASPYTNRMYMY
+796 
-809 ANGSGRGIY
+809 
-818 DTIMG
+818 
-823 TVIGVTGT
+823 GVTGT
-831 SSADTNKRFYGI
+831 I
-843 ANRAYNDEDGNKIK
+843 
-857 HTVAYSNT
+857 
-865 SGTSGTVTLSAS
+865 TLSES
-877 AANYK
+877 AASFNMLEIFYHGDTDTYSSV
-882 NIRITYKNDDGQYG
+882 RIWSPNGRRVALDLSYINPDNHWIQGVNKSISGK
-896 STTISNISNANGT
+896 SITTIHASETKISVSPPGVAK
-909 TYGTIVR
+909 
-916 KDSGNSS
+916 KDY
-923 IMLNSALF
+923 I
-931 AVSGTSITIS
+931 
-941 RNTQANVKFG
+941 K
-951 SALNTSDANK
+951 
-961 LSITKVE
+961 ITKV
-968 LWS
+968 LGWY

>member
-1 MAIILNT
+1 MAIALNT
-8 WYTTSDTD
+8 WYTTSNTG
-16 GTVKLTGGA
+16 GTVKLTGGT

-31 GVRLRYKANSNSAT
+31 GIRLRYKANSNSAS

-57 RTTSS
+57 RTTKSA
-62 SYNTYGPNQTTTIQ
+62 YNTYGPNQTTTIQ
-76 GTALSAKAISKFTVN
+76 GTALSAKKISKFTVN
-91 SWVTFGERTFDVE
+91 SWVTFGERTFDVAHE
-104 HDSDGTKTIT
+104 SNGTKTIT

-121 TATTSSYGQYALKSG
+121 TATTSSYGQYSLKSG
-136 SVSASVEL
+136 SVSVSVEL

-179 YSLNDGSW
+179 YSLNNGSW
-187 TTYPSDGI
+187 TAYPSGGI
-195 ITGLNP
+195 ITGLSP

-211 KRTDSQLWTTSDNKS
+211 KRTDSQLWTTTDNKA

-237 APNID
+237 APNIN

-255 EYTTA
+255 GYTTV

-266 AGSVEIAAYRSTS
+266 AGSVAIAEYRSTS

-285 NFTTTEINNMYA
+285 SFTTTEINNMYA
-297 QTPNA
+297 QTPKA

-315 NGSNYYNYVDK
+315 NGSNYYHYVDR
-326 TFSVVKSDPTFSN
+326 TFSVVNSDPIFSN

-374 KMVAKNLAT
+374 KMVAKNSAT

-391 GNSSVSVAYSS
+391 GSSSVSVAYSS

-427 NQTAK
+427 NQTPK

-437 VVNYT
+437 VVDYT

-537 TDELAEDIET
+537 ADELAEDIET

-615 FGNYLMYKRAVINLS
+615 FGDYLPLTGGTISGQLNCQFINPTRGNEWNFVPSDSSATDMNVGYRSCNTSGKETANAINVYKFRNGQKGWANVQAKEMEAVAGLLKSTSNGNTVSIGSQNS
-630 SLDQNTYYPVVG
+630 SWCHIYNSANIPFYFNRVVYANSG
-642 TGLPKQGMHRLKLAV
+642 HRLI
-657 ELNSGT
+657 G
-663 KPSWSTHNSGFSC
+663 
-676 NLDIL
+676 
-681 NEGAGWGT
+681 
-689 TNGNGIVLEY
+689 
-699 DYKFADSQPV
+699 YK
-709 SYTQLTNSSR
+709 
-719 PVFWCRGG
+719 
-727 GQYYIWTDYDE
+727 E
-738 TWTIYQSSTTLNSQT
+738 IYSN
-753 FAPVTTLPAINF
+753 
-765 AFSTI
+765 
-770 QANIN
+770 N
-775 AKNIQASKSIIV
+775 A
-787 VNSSEEASC
+787 
-796 GVASPYTNRMYMY
+796 
-809 ANGSGRGIY
+809 
-818 DTIMG
+818 
-823 TVIGVTGT
+823 GVTGT
-831 SSADTNKRFYGI
+831 I
-843 ANRAYNDEDGNKIK
+843 
-857 HTVAYSNT
+857 
-865 SGTSGTVTLSAS
+865 TLSES
-877 AANYK
+877 AANFNMLEIFYHGDTDTYSSV
-882 NIRITYKNDDGQYG
+882 RIWSPNGRRVALDLSYINPDNHWIQGVNKSISGK
-896 STTISNISNANGT
+896 SITTINASETKISVSPPGVAK
-909 TYGTIVR
+909 
-916 KDSGNSS
+916 KDY
-923 IMLNSALF
+923 I
-931 AVSGTSITIS
+931 
-941 RNTQANVKFG
+941 K
-951 SALNTSDANK
+951 
-961 LSITKVE
+961 ITKV
-968 LWS
+968 LGWY

>member
-1 MAIILNT
+1 MAIALNT
-8 WYTTSDTD
+8 WYTTSDTG

-31 GVRLRYKANSNSAT
+31 GIRLRYKANSNSAS

-57 RTTSS
+57 RTTKSA
-62 SYNTYGPNQTTTIQ
+62 YNTYGPNQTTTIQ
-76 GTALSAKAISKFTVN
+76 GTALSAKKISKFTVN
-91 SWVTFGERTFDVE
+91 SWVTFGERTFDVAHE
-104 HDSDGTKTIT
+104 SNGTKTIT

-121 TATTSSYGQYALKSG
+121 TATISSYGQYALKSG
-136 SVSASVEL
+136 SVSVSVEL

-179 YSLNDGSW
+179 YSLNNGSW
-187 TTYPSDGI
+187 TAYPSGGI
-195 ITGLNP
+195 ITGLSP

-211 KRTDSQLWTTSDNKS
+211 KRTDSQLWTTTDNKS

-237 APNID
+237 APNIN

-255 EYTTA
+255 GYTTV

-266 AGSVEIAAYRSTS
+266 AGSVAIAEYRSTS

-285 NFTTTEINNMYA
+285 SFTTTEINNMYA
-297 QTPNA
+297 QTPKA

-315 NGSNYYNYVDK
+315 NGSNYYHYVDR
-326 TFSVVKSDPTFSN
+326 TFSVVNSDPIFSN

-391 GNSSVSVAYSS
+391 GSSSVSVAYSS

-427 NQTAK
+427 NQTPK

-437 VVNYT
+437 VVDYT

-459 NIQLTMTGTYSTTNF
+459 NIQLTMTGIYSTTNF

-528 TEYDVQIRI
+528 TEYDIQIRI
-537 TDELAEDIET
+537 ADELAEDIET

-582 GKKVQGIEIIDN
+582 GKKVQNIEIIDN

-615 FGNYLMYKRAVINLS
+615 FGNYLPLTGGTISGQLNSPLNNFVTRTNEVNFVPKSSPSVIHFNLRSGEGDNTSTAVTDYYFKNGQNGLSNIHGAGIVAEAGLLKSTSNGNTVSIGSKNSSWCHIYNSANIPFYFNRVVYANNGHRLIGYKEIYNNSSGSNGTINLTESAGNFNMLEIFFRSNDGWCS
-630 SLDQNTYYPVVG
+630 SVRVWAPNSKSVC
-642 TGLPKQGMHRLKLAV
+642 
-657 ELNSGT
+657 LNI
-663 KPSWSTHNSGFSC
+663 NY
-676 NLDIL
+676 
-681 NEGAGWGT
+681 
-689 TNGNGIVLEY
+689 TNGKNYFYVKGKEIAISG
-699 DYKFADSQPV
+699 K
-709 SYTQLTNSSR
+709 TLTSTSKTGESR
-719 PVFWCRGG
+719 IG
-727 GQYYIWTDYDE
+727 
-738 TWTIYQSSTTLNSQT
+738 N
-753 FAPVTTLPAINF
+753 N
-765 AFSTI
+765 
-770 QANIN
+770 
-775 AKNIQASKSIIV
+775 
-787 VNSSEEASC
+787 
-796 GVASPYTNRMYMY
+796 VA
-809 ANGSGRGIY
+809 
-818 DTIMG
+818 
-823 TVIGVTGT
+823 
-831 SSADTNKRFYGI
+831 
-843 ANRAYNDEDGNKIK
+843 
-857 HTVAYSNT
+857 
-865 SGTSGTVTLSAS
+865 
-877 AANYK
+877 
-882 NIRITYKNDDGQYG
+882 
-896 STTISNISNANGT
+896 T
-909 TYGTIVR
+909 TY
-916 KDSGNSS
+916 S
-923 IMLNSALF
+923 
-931 AVSGTSITIS
+931 TS
-941 RNTQANVKFG
+941 NVIYIYLVLG
-951 SALNTSDANK
+951 
-961 LSITKVE
+961 
-968 LWS
+968 WY

>member
-1 MAIILNT
+1 MAIALNT
-8 WYTTSDTD
+8 WYTTSDTG

-31 GVRLRYKANSNSAT
+31 GIRLRYKANSNSAS

-57 RTTSS
+57 RTTKSA
-62 SYNTYGPNQTTTIQ
+62 YNTYGPNQTTTIQ
-76 GTALSAKAISKFTVN
+76 GTALSAKKISKFTVN
-91 SWVTFGERTFDVE
+91 SWVTFGERTFNVAHE
-104 HDSDGTKTIT
+104 SNGTKTIT

-136 SVSASVEL
+136 SVSVSVEL

-179 YSLNDGSW
+179 YSLNNGSW
-187 TTYPSDGI
+187 TAYPSGGI
-195 ITGLNP
+195 ITGLSP

-211 KRTDSQLWTTSDNKS
+211 KRTDSQLWTTTDNKS

-237 APNID
+237 APNIN

-255 EYTTA
+255 GYTTV

-266 AGSVEIAAYRSTS
+266 AGSVAIAEYRSTS

-285 NFTTTEINNMYA
+285 SFTTTEINNMYA
-297 QTPNA
+297 QTPKA

-315 NGSNYYNYVDK
+315 NGSNYYDYVDR
-326 TFSVVKSDPTFSN
+326 TFSVVNSDPIFSN

-374 KMVAKNLAT
+374 KMVTKNSAT
-383 PVNYNVIA
+383 PVNYNIIA
-391 GNSSVSVAYSS
+391 GSSSVSVAYSS

-427 NQTAK
+427 NQTPK

-437 VVNYT
+437 VVDYT

-459 NIQLTMTGTYSTTNF
+459 NIQLTMTGIYSTTNF

-537 TDELAEDIET
+537 ADELAEDIET

-582 GKKVQGIEIIDN
+582 GKKVQNIEIIAN

-615 FGNYLMYKRAVINLS
+615 FGNYLPLTGGTISGQLNCQFINPTRGNEWNFVPSDS
-630 SLDQNTYYPVVG
+630 SASDMCVGYRSCSTSGGNTANAINTYTFYNGQKGWAAVQAKEIGAVA
-642 TGLPKQGMHRLKLAV
+642 GLLKSTSNGNTVSIGSQNSSWCHIYNSANIPFYFNRIVYANNGHRLI
-657 ELNSGT
+657 G
-663 KPSWSTHNSGFSC
+663 
-676 NLDIL
+676 
-681 NEGAGWGT
+681 
-689 TNGNGIVLEY
+689 
-699 DYKFADSQPV
+699 YK
-709 SYTQLTNSSR
+709 
-719 PVFWCRGG
+719 
-727 GQYYIWTDYDE
+727 E
-738 TWTIYQSSTTLNSQT
+738 IYSNNT
-753 FAPVTTLPAINF
+753 
-765 AFSTI
+765 
-770 QANIN
+770 
-775 AKNIQASKSIIV
+775 
-787 VNSSEEASC
+787 
-796 GVASPYTNRMYMY
+796 
-809 ANGSGRGIY
+809 
-818 DTIMG
+818 
-823 TVIGVTGT
+823 GVTGT
-831 SSADTNKRFYGI
+831 I
-843 ANRAYNDEDGNKIK
+843 
-857 HTVAYSNT
+857 
-865 SGTSGTVTLSAS
+865 TLSES
-877 AANYK
+877 AASFNMLEIFYHGDTDTYSSV
-882 NIRITYKNDDGQYG
+882 RIWSPNGRRVALDLSYINPDNHWIQGVNKSISGK
-896 STTISNISNANGT
+896 SITTIHASETKISVSPPGVAK
-909 TYGTIVR
+909 
-916 KDSGNSS
+916 KDY
-923 IMLNSALF
+923 I
-931 AVSGTSITIS
+931 
-941 RNTQANVKFG
+941 K
-951 SALNTSDANK
+951 
-961 LSITKVE
+961 ITKV
-968 LWS
+968 LGWY

>member
-1 MAIILNT
+1 MAIALNK
-8 WYTTSDTD
+8 WYTTSDTG
-16 GTVKLTGGA
+16 GTVKLTSGA

-31 GVRLRYKANSNSAT
+31 GIRLRYKANNNSAS

-57 RTTSS
+57 RTTKS

-76 GTALSAKAISKFTVN
+76 GTALSAKKISKFTVN

-104 HDSDGTKTIT
+104 HESSGMKTIT
-114 LSGSFTT
+114 LSGSFIT

-136 SVSASVEL
+136 SVSVSVEL

-179 YSLNDGSW
+179 YSLNNGSW
-187 TTYPSDGI
+187 TAYPSGGI
-195 ITGLNP
+195 ITGLSP

-211 KRTDSQLWTTSDNKS
+211 KRTDSQLWTTTDNKS

-237 APNID
+237 APNIN

-255 EYTTA
+255 GYTTV

-266 AGSVEIAAYRSTS
+266 AGSVAIAEYRSTS

-285 NFTTTEINNMYA
+285 SFTTTEINNMYA
-297 QTPNA
+297 QTPKA

-315 NGSNYYNYVDK
+315 NGSNYYHYVDR
-326 TFSVVKSDPTFSN
+326 TFSVVNSDPIFSN

-374 KMVAKNLAT
+374 KMVAKNSAT

-391 GNSSVSVAYSS
+391 GSSSVSIAYSS

-418 TVYAVDSRG
+418 KVYAVDSRG
-427 NQTAK
+427 NQTPK

-437 VVNYT
+437 AVDYT

-499 VSILNRLSI
+499 VSILNKLSI

-516 NITISDVTFALG
+516 NISISDVTFALG

-537 TDELAEDIET
+537 TDELSEDIET
-547 ASISDGTVLW
+547 VSISDGTVLW

-576 GELQVN
+576 GALQVY
-582 GKKVQGIEIIDN
+582 GKKVQNENYSLWKYSKVN
-594 LSSSSTI
+594 LST
-601 AGLSANQGRVLNNK
+601 
-615 FGNYLMYKRAVINLS
+615 
-630 SLDQNTYYPVVG
+630 LDQNTYYPVVG
-642 TGLPKQGMHRLKLAV
+642 YGLPKGGMSHLRLAV
-657 ELNSGT
+657 ELNSRT
-663 KPSWSTHNSGFSC
+663 KPSWSTHSEGFSC
-676 NLDIL
+676 NLDLL
-681 NEGAGWGT
+681 NEPASWGT
-689 TNGNGIVLEY
+689 TDGQGIILENNF
-699 DYKFADSQPV
+699 KFTNTMPV
-709 SYTQLTNSSR
+709 SYQQLGNSSR

-738 TWTIYQSSTTLNSQT
+738 TWTIYTSSVTFKRETVAPQS
-753 FAPVTTLPAINF
+753 TLPNLQLISY
-765 AFSTI
+765 STI
-770 QANIN
+770 QANIQSPEVIN
-775 AKNIQASKSIIV
+775 VIKPGA
-787 VNSSEEASC
+787 EATC
-796 GVASPYTNRMYMY
+796 GVGTSLANRMYMY
-809 ANGSGRGIY
+809 ANANNRGIY
-818 DTIMG
+818 DSAFG
-823 TVIGVTGT
+823 LVFSVSSNSDTGKVF
-831 SSADTNKRFYGI
+831 NGI

-865 SGTSGTVTLSAS
+865 SGTSGTVRLSAS
-877 AANYK
+877 ATNYK
-882 NIRITYKNDDGQYG
+882 NIRIFYKNDDEQYG
-896 STTISNISNANGT
+896 TTTFSGVSNANGT

-916 KDSGNSS
+916 KNNSNS
-923 IMLNSALF
+923 KILLNSALF
-931 AVSGTSITIS
+931 TVSGTTITIS
-941 RNTQANVKFG
+941 RNTQASIGFG
-951 SALNTSDANK
+951 SENSSDANK
-961 LSITKVE
+961 LYIIKVE
-968 LWS
+968 LWN

>member
-1 MAIILNT
+1 MAIVLNT
-8 WYTTSDTD
+8 WYTTSDTG

-25 SGKPEY
+25 SGKPKY
-31 GVRLRYKANSNSAT
+31 GIRLRYKANSNSAS

-57 RTTSS
+57 RTTKSA
-62 SYNTYGPNQTTTIQ
+62 YNTYGPNQTTTIQ
-76 GTALSAKAISKFTVN
+76 GTALSAKKISKFTVN
-91 SWVTFGERTFDVE
+91 SWVTFGERTFDVAHE
-104 HDSDGTKTIT
+104 SNGTKTIT

-136 SVSASVEL
+136 SVSVSVEL

-179 YSLNDGSW
+179 YSLNNGSW
-187 TTYPSDGI
+187 TAYPSGGI
-195 ITGLNP
+195 ITGLSP

-211 KRTDSQLWTTSDNKS
+211 KRTDSQLWTTTDNKS

-237 APNID
+237 APNIN

-255 EYTTA
+255 GYTTV

-266 AGSVEIAAYRSTS
+266 AGSVAIAEYRSTS

-285 NFTTTEINNMYA
+285 SFTTTEINNMYA
-297 QTPNA
+297 QTPKA

-315 NGSNYYNYVDK
+315 NGSNYYDYVDR
-326 TFSVVKSDPTFSN
+326 TFSVVNSDPIFSN

-374 KMVAKNLAT
+374 KMVAKNSAT

-391 GNSSVSVAYSS
+391 GSSSVSVAYSS

-427 NQTAK
+427 NQTPK

-437 VVNYT
+437 VVDYT

-537 TDELAEDIET
+537 ADELAEDIET
-547 ASISDGTVLW
+547 ASISDGIVLW

-582 GKKVQGIEIIDN
+582 GKKVQNIEIIDN

-615 FGNYLMYKRAVINLS
+615 FGNYLPLTGGTISGQLNCQFINPTRGNEWNFVPSDSSASDMCVGYRSCSTSGGNTANAINTYTFYNGQKGWATVQAKEIGAVAGVLKSTNNGNTVSIGSLNSSCCHIYNSANIPFYFNKNILVNGNTLS
-630 SLDQNTYYPVVG
+630 SITYKDV
-642 TGLPKQGMHRLKLAV
+642 
-657 ELNSGT
+657 S
-663 KPSWSTHNSGFSC
+663 FS
-676 NLDIL
+676 
-681 NEGAGWGT
+681 
-689 TNGNGIVLEY
+689 
-699 DYKFADSQPV
+699 K
-709 SYTQLTNSSR
+709 
-719 PVFWCRGG
+719 
-727 GQYYIWTDYDE
+727 
-738 TWTIYQSSTTLNSQT
+738 TI
-753 FAPVTTLPAINF
+753 
-765 AFSTI
+765 
-770 QANIN
+770 
-775 AKNIQASKSIIV
+775 ASKSYEYVSVTVPTVSGFTCIACS
-787 VNSSEEASC
+787 VN
-796 GVASPYTNRMYMY
+796 Y
-809 ANGSGRGIY
+809 GSGP
-818 DTIMG
+818 
-823 TVIGVTGT
+823 
-831 SSADTNKRFYGI
+831 
-843 ANRAYNDEDGNKIK
+843 
-857 HTVAYSNT
+857 SN
-865 SGTSGTVTLSAS
+865 GYVQV
-877 AANYK
+877 
-882 NIRITYKNDDGQYG
+882 RP
-896 STTISNISNANGT
+896 TISGEIALYNPT
-909 TYGTIVR
+909 
-916 KDSGNSS
+916 DSSVTDTFY
-923 IMLNSALF
+923 IRYVYM
-931 AVSGTSITIS
+931 
-941 RNTQANVKFG
+941 K
-951 SALNTSDANK
+951 
-961 LSITKVE
+961 
-968 LWS
+968 

>member
-1 MAIILNT
+1 MAIALNK
-8 WYTTSDTD
+8 WYTTSDTG
-16 GTVKLTGGA
+16 GTVKLTSGA

-31 GVRLRYKANSNSAT
+31 GIRLRYKANNNSAS

-57 RTTSS
+57 RTTKS

-76 GTALSAKAISKFTVN
+76 GTALSAKKISKFTVN

-104 HDSDGTKTIT
+104 HESSGMKTIT
-114 LSGSFTT
+114 LSGSFIT

-136 SVSASVEL
+136 SVSVSVEL

-179 YSLNDGSW
+179 YSLNNGSW
-187 TTYPSDGI
+187 TAYPSGGI
-195 ITGLNP
+195 ITGLSP

-211 KRTDSQLWTTSDNKS
+211 KRTDSQLWTTTDNKS

-237 APNID
+237 APNIN

-255 EYTTA
+255 GYTTV

-266 AGSVEIAAYRSTS
+266 AGSVAIAEYRSTS

-285 NFTTTEINNMYA
+285 SFTTTEINNMYA
-297 QTPNA
+297 QTPKA

-315 NGSNYYNYVDK
+315 NGSNYYHYVDR
-326 TFSVVKSDPTFSN
+326 TFSVVNSDPIFSN

-374 KMVAKNLAT
+374 KMVAKNSAT

-391 GNSSVSVAYSS
+391 GSSSVSIAYSS

-418 TVYAVDSRG
+418 KVYAVDSRG
-427 NQTAK
+427 NQTPK

-437 VVNYT
+437 AVDYT

-499 VSILNRLSI
+499 VSILNKLSI

-516 NITISDVTFALG
+516 NISISDVTFALG

-537 TDELAEDIET
+537 TDELSEDIET

-576 GELQVN
+576 GALQVY
-582 GKKVQGIEIIDN
+582 GKKVQNENYSLWKYSKVN
-594 LSSSSTI
+594 LST
-601 AGLSANQGRVLNNK
+601 
-615 FGNYLMYKRAVINLS
+615 
-630 SLDQNTYYPVVG
+630 LDQNTYYPVVG
-642 TGLPKQGMHRLKLAV
+642 YGLPKGGMSHLRLAV
-657 ELNSGT
+657 ELNSRT
-663 KPSWSTHNSGFSC
+663 KPSWSTHSEGFSC
-676 NLDIL
+676 NLDLL
-681 NEGAGWGT
+681 NEPAGWGT
-689 TNGNGIVLEY
+689 TNGQGIILENNF
-699 DYKFADSQPV
+699 KFTNTMPV
-709 SYTQLTNSSR
+709 SYQQLGNSSR

-738 TWTIYQSSTTLNSQT
+738 TWTIYTSSVTFKGETVAPQS
-753 FAPVTTLPAINF
+753 TLPNLQLISY
-765 AFSTI
+765 STI
-770 QANIN
+770 QANIQSPGVIN
-775 AKNIQASKSIIV
+775 VIRPGA
-787 VNSSEEASC
+787 EAVC
-796 GVASPYTNRMYMY
+796 GVGTSWANRMYMY
-809 ANGSGRGIY
+809 ANDNNRGIY
-818 DTIMG
+818 DRAFG
-823 TVIGVTGT
+823 LVFSVSSNSDTGKVF
-831 SSADTNKRFYGI
+831 NGI

-877 AANYK
+877 ATNYK
-882 NIRITYKNDDGQYG
+882 NIRISYKNDDEQYG
-896 STTISNISNANGT
+896 TTTFSGVSNANGT

-916 KDSGNSS
+916 KNNSNS
-923 IMLNSALF
+923 KILLNSALF
-931 AVSGTSITIS
+931 TVSGTTITIS
-941 RNTQANVKFG
+941 RNTQASIGFG
-951 SALNTSDANK
+951 SENSSDANK
-961 LSITKVE
+961 LYIIKVE
-968 LWS
+968 LWN

>member
-1 MAIILNT
+1 MAIVLNT
-8 WYTTSDTD
+8 WYTTSDTG

-31 GVRLRYKANSNSAT
+31 GIRLRYKANSNSAS

-57 RTTSS
+57 RTTKSA
-62 SYNTYGPNQTTTIQ
+62 YNTYGPNQTTTIQ
-76 GTALSAKAISKFTVN
+76 GTALSAKKISKFTVN
-91 SWVTFGERTFDVE
+91 SWVTFGERTFDVAHE
-104 HDSDGTKTIT
+104 SNGTKTIT

-136 SVSASVEL
+136 SVSVSVEL

-179 YSLNDGSW
+179 YSLNNGSW
-187 TTYPSDGI
+187 TAYPSGGI
-195 ITGLNP
+195 ITGLSP

-211 KRTDSQLWTTSDNKS
+211 KRTDSQLWTTTDNKS

-237 APNID
+237 APNIN

-255 EYTTA
+255 GYTTA

-266 AGSVEIAAYRSTS
+266 AGSVAIAKYRSTS

-285 NFTTTEINNMYA
+285 SFTTTEINNMYA
-297 QTPNA
+297 QTPKA

-315 NGSNYYNYVDK
+315 NGSNYCTSVER
-326 TFSVVKSDPTFSN
+326 TFSVVNSDPIFSN

-374 KMVAKNLAT
+374 KMVAKNSAT

-391 GNSSVSVAYSS
+391 GSSSVSVAYSS

-427 NQTAK
+427 NQTPK

-437 VVNYT
+437 VVDYT

-537 TDELAEDIET
+537 ADELAEDIET

-576 GELQVN
+576 GELQVTGLLKSTSN
-582 GKKVQGIEIIDN
+582 GNTVSIGSRN
-594 LSSSSTI
+594 SSCCHI
-601 AGLSANQGRVLNNK
+601 YNSANIPFYFNRIVYANN
-615 FGNYLMYKRAVINLS
+615 G
-630 SLDQNTYYPVVG
+630 
-642 TGLPKQGMHRLKLAV
+642 HRLI
-657 ELNSGT
+657 G
-663 KPSWSTHNSGFSC
+663 
-676 NLDIL
+676 
-681 NEGAGWGT
+681 
-689 TNGNGIVLEY
+689 
-699 DYKFADSQPV
+699 YK
-709 SYTQLTNSSR
+709 
-719 PVFWCRGG
+719 
-727 GQYYIWTDYDE
+727 E
-738 TWTIYQSSTTLNSQT
+738 IYSNNT
-753 FAPVTTLPAINF
+753 
-765 AFSTI
+765 
-770 QANIN
+770 
-775 AKNIQASKSIIV
+775 
-787 VNSSEEASC
+787 
-796 GVASPYTNRMYMY
+796 
-809 ANGSGRGIY
+809 
-818 DTIMG
+818 
-823 TVIGVTGT
+823 GVTGT
-831 SSADTNKRFYGI
+831 ITLTESAGNFNMLEIFYHGDTDTYSSVRIWAPNGKRIALDLSYINKDNHWIQGV
-843 ANRAYNDEDGNKIK
+843 NKSI
-857 HTVAYSNT
+857 
-865 SGTSGTVTLSAS
+865 SG
-877 AANYK
+877 K
-882 NIRITYKNDDGQYG
+882 NI
-896 STTISNISNANGT
+896 TTINASETKIS
-909 TYGTIVR
+909 
-916 KDSGNSS
+916 
-923 IMLNSALF
+923 
-931 AVSGTSITIS
+931 VSPPGVAKEDYI
-941 RNTQANVKFG
+941 K
-951 SALNTSDANK
+951 
-961 LSITKVE
+961 ITKV
-968 LWS
+968 LGWY

>member
-1 MAIILNT
+1 MAIALKT
-8 WYTTSDTD
+8 WYTTSDTG

-31 GVRLRYKANSNSAT
+31 GIRLRYKANSNSAS

-57 RTTSS
+57 RTTKSA
-62 SYNTYGPNQTTTIQ
+62 YNTYGPNQTTTIQ
-76 GTALSAKAISKFTVN
+76 GTALSAKKISKFKVN
-91 SWVTFGERTFDVE
+91 SWVTFGERTFDVAHE
-104 HDSDGTKTIT
+104 SNGTKTIT

-136 SVSASVEL
+136 SISVSVEL

-179 YSLNDGSW
+179 YSLNNGSW
-187 TTYPSDGI
+187 TAYPSGGI
-195 ITGLNP
+195 ITGLSP

-211 KRTDSQLWTTSDNKS
+211 KRTDSQLWTTTDNKS

-237 APNID
+237 APNIN

-255 EYTTA
+255 GYTTV

-266 AGSVEIAAYRSTS
+266 AGSVAIAEYRSTS

-285 NFTTTEINNMYA
+285 SFTTTEINNMYA
-297 QTPNA
+297 QTPKA

-315 NGSNYYNYVDK
+315 NGSNYYDYVDR
-326 TFSVVKSDPTFSN
+326 TFSVVNSDPIFSN

-374 KMVAKNLAT
+374 KMVAKNSAT

-391 GNSSVSVAYSS
+391 GSSSVSVAYSS

-427 NQTAK
+427 NQTPK

-437 VVNYT
+437 VVDYT

-537 TDELAEDIET
+537 ADELAEDIET

-582 GKKVQGIEIIDN
+582 GKKVQIINPTRGNEWNFVPSDSSATDMNVGYRSCNTSGKDTANAINVYNFRNGQKGWANVQAKEIGAVAGVLKSTNNGNTVSIGSLN
-594 LSSSSTI
+594 SSWCHI
-601 AGLSANQGRVLNNK
+601 YNSANIPFYFNRIVYANN
-615 FGNYLMYKRAVINLS
+615 G
-630 SLDQNTYYPVVG
+630 
-642 TGLPKQGMHRLKLAV
+642 HRLI
-657 ELNSGT
+657 G
-663 KPSWSTHNSGFSC
+663 
-676 NLDIL
+676 
-681 NEGAGWGT
+681 
-689 TNGNGIVLEY
+689 
-699 DYKFADSQPV
+699 YK
-709 SYTQLTNSSR
+709 
-719 PVFWCRGG
+719 
-727 GQYYIWTDYDE
+727 E
-738 TWTIYQSSTTLNSQT
+738 IYSNNT
-753 FAPVTTLPAINF
+753 
-765 AFSTI
+765 
-770 QANIN
+770 
-775 AKNIQASKSIIV
+775 
-787 VNSSEEASC
+787 
-796 GVASPYTNRMYMY
+796 
-809 ANGSGRGIY
+809 
-818 DTIMG
+818 
-823 TVIGVTGT
+823 GVTGT
-831 SSADTNKRFYGI
+831 I
-843 ANRAYNDEDGNKIK
+843 
-857 HTVAYSNT
+857 
-865 SGTSGTVTLSAS
+865 TLSES
-877 AANYK
+877 AASFNMLEIFYHGDTDTYSSV
-882 NIRITYKNDDGQYG
+882 RIWAPNGKRIALDLSYINPDNHWIQGVNKSISGK
-896 STTISNISNANGT
+896 SITTIHASETKISVSPPGVAK
-909 TYGTIVR
+909 
-916 KDSGNSS
+916 KDY
-923 IMLNSALF
+923 I
-931 AVSGTSITIS
+931 
-941 RNTQANVKFG
+941 K
-951 SALNTSDANK
+951 
-961 LSITKVE
+961 ITKV
-968 LWS
+968 LGWY

>member
-1 MAIILNT
+1 MAIALNT
-8 WYTTSDTD
+8 WYTTSDTG

-31 GVRLRYKANSNSAT
+31 GIRLRYKANSNSAS

-57 RTTSS
+57 RTTKSA
-62 SYNTYGPNQTTTIQ
+62 YNTYGPNQTTTIQ
-76 GTALSAKAISKFTVN
+76 GTALSAKKISKFKVN
-91 SWVTFGERTFDVE
+91 SWVTFGERTFDVAHE
-104 HDSDGTKTIT
+104 SNGTKTIT

-136 SVSASVEL
+136 SVSVSVEL

-179 YSLNDGSW
+179 YSLNNGSW
-187 TTYPSDGI
+187 TAYPSGGI
-195 ITGLNP
+195 ITGLSP

-211 KRTDSQLWTTSDNKS
+211 KRTDSQLWTTTDNKS

-237 APNID
+237 APNIN

-255 EYTTA
+255 GYTTV

-266 AGSVEIAAYRSTS
+266 AGSVAIAEYRSTS

-285 NFTTTEINNMYA
+285 SFTTTEINNMYA
-297 QTPNA
+297 QTPKA

-315 NGSNYYNYVDK
+315 NGSNYYDYVDR
-326 TFSVVKSDPTFSN
+326 TFSVVNSDPIFSN

-374 KMVAKNLAT
+374 KMVTKNSAT
-383 PVNYNVIA
+383 PVNYNIIA
-391 GNSSVSVAYSS
+391 GSSSVSVAYSS

-427 NQTAK
+427 NQTPK

-437 VVNYT
+437 VVDYT

-459 NIQLTMTGTYSTTNF
+459 NIQLTMTGIYSTTNF

-537 TDELAEDIET
+537 ADELAEDIET

-582 GKKVQGIEIIDN
+582 GKKVQNIEIIDN
-594 LSSSSTI
+594 LSNISTMTSFVIAEKWNMNYSGYFTDKNGNKYYTETGIKLWGLRNKYYLIGTWAATPSYQQLTMFVSNLDYYDSAI
-601 AGLSANQGRVLNNK
+601 AGFVNIDRTNK
-615 FGNYLMYKRAVINLS
+615 IVISPIVPWNLS
-630 SLDQNTYYPVVG
+630 S
-642 TGLPKQGMHRLKLAV
+642 
-657 ELNSGT
+657 
-663 KPSWSTHNSGFSC
+663 
-676 NLDIL
+676 
-681 NEGAGWGT
+681 
-689 TNGNGIVLEY
+689 
-699 DYKFADSQPV
+699 YK
-709 SYTQLTNSSR
+709 
-719 PVFWCRGG
+719 
-727 GQYYIWTDYDE
+727 
-738 TWTIYQSSTTLNSQT
+738 
-753 FAPVTTLPAINF
+753 
-765 AFSTI
+765 
-770 QANIN
+770 
-775 AKNIQASKSIIV
+775 KNIYIYKSGNYNYIFLRSPNYNDDWYIEIIRH
-787 VNSSEEASC
+787 NRLSSLLWREFTEAEFQEY
-796 GVASPYTNRMYMY
+796 VKDMTL
-809 ANGSGRGIY
+809 
-818 DTIMG
+818 
-823 TVIGVTGT
+823 V
-831 SSADTNKRFYGI
+831 SSA
-843 ANRAYNDEDGNKIK
+843 
-857 HTVAYSNT
+857 
-865 SGTSGTVTLSAS
+865 
-877 AANYK
+877 
-882 NIRITYKNDDGQYG
+882 
-896 STTISNISNANGT
+896 
-909 TYGTIVR
+909 
-916 KDSGNSS
+916 
-923 IMLNSALF
+923 
-931 AVSGTSITIS
+931 
-941 RNTQANVKFG
+941 
-951 SALNTSDANK
+951 
-961 LSITKVE
+961 
-968 LWS
+968 

>member
-1 MAIILNT
+1 MAIALNT
-8 WYTTSDTD
+8 WYTTSDTG

-31 GVRLRYKANSNSAT
+31 GIRLRYKANSNSAS

-57 RTTSS
+57 RTTKSA
-62 SYNTYGPNQTTTIQ
+62 YNTYGPNQTTTIQ
-76 GTALSAKAISKFTVN
+76 GTALSAKKISKFTVN
-91 SWVTFGERTFDVE
+91 SWVTFGERTFDVAHE
-104 HDSDGTKTIT
+104 SNGTKTIT

-136 SVSASVEL
+136 SVSVSVEL

-179 YSLNDGSW
+179 YSLNNDSW
-187 TTYPSDGI
+187 TAYPSGGI
-195 ITGLNP
+195 ITGLSP

-211 KRTDSQLWTTSDNKS
+211 KRTDSQLWTTTDNKS

-237 APNID
+237 APNIN

-255 EYTTA
+255 GYTTV

-266 AGSVEIAAYRSTS
+266 TGSVAIAEYRSTS

-285 NFTTTEINNMYA
+285 SFTTTEINNMYA
-297 QTPNA
+297 QTPKA

-315 NGSNYYNYVDK
+315 NGSNYYDYVDR
-326 TFSVVKSDPTFSN
+326 TFSVVNSDPIFSN

-374 KMVAKNLAT
+374 KMVAKNSAT
-383 PVNYNVIA
+383 PVNYNIIA
-391 GNSSVSVAYSS
+391 GSSSVSVAYSS

-427 NQTAK
+427 NQTPK

-437 VVNYT
+437 VVDYT

-537 TDELAEDIET
+537 ADELAEDIET

-582 GKKVQGIEIIDN
+582 GKKVQNIEIIDN

-615 FGNYLMYKRAVINLS
+615 FGNYLPLTGGTISGQLNCQFINPTRGNEWNFVPSDSSASDMCVGYRSCSTSGGDTANAINTYKFYNGQKGLADVQAKEIGAVAGVLKSTNNGNTVSIGSLNSSCCHIYNSANIPFYFNKNILVNGNTLS
-630 SLDQNTYYPVVG
+630 SITYKDV
-642 TGLPKQGMHRLKLAV
+642 
-657 ELNSGT
+657 S
-663 KPSWSTHNSGFSC
+663 FS
-676 NLDIL
+676 
-681 NEGAGWGT
+681 
-689 TNGNGIVLEY
+689 
-699 DYKFADSQPV
+699 K
-709 SYTQLTNSSR
+709 
-719 PVFWCRGG
+719 
-727 GQYYIWTDYDE
+727 
-738 TWTIYQSSTTLNSQT
+738 TI
-753 FAPVTTLPAINF
+753 
-765 AFSTI
+765 
-770 QANIN
+770 
-775 AKNIQASKSIIV
+775 ASKSY
-787 VNSSEEASC
+787 EYASVTVPTVSGFTC
-796 GVASPYTNRMYMY
+796 IACSVYY
-809 ANGSGRGIY
+809 GSGANNGYVQVSPTINGDIALY
-818 DTIMG
+818 NPTGSSVTDT
-823 TVIGVTGT
+823 
-831 SSADTNKRFYGI
+831 F
-843 ANRAYNDEDGNKIK
+843 
-857 HTVAYSNT
+857 H
-865 SGTSGTVTLSAS
+865 
-877 AANYK
+877 
-882 NIRITYKNDDGQYG
+882 IRYVYMK
-896 STTISNISNANGT
+896 
-909 TYGTIVR
+909 
-916 KDSGNSS
+916 
-923 IMLNSALF
+923 
-931 AVSGTSITIS
+931 
-941 RNTQANVKFG
+941 
-951 SALNTSDANK
+951 
-961 LSITKVE
+961 
-968 LWS
+968 

>member
-1 MAIILNT
+1 MAIALNK
-8 WYTTSDTD
+8 WYTTSDTG
-16 GTVKLTGGA
+16 GTVKLTSGA

-31 GVRLRYKANSNSAT
+31 GIRLRYKANSNSAS

-57 RTTSS
+57 RTTKS

-76 GTALSAKAISKFTVN
+76 GTALSAKKISKFTVN
-91 SWVTFGERTFDVE
+91 SWVTFGERTFDVAHE
-104 HDSDGTKTIT
+104 SNGTKTIT

-136 SVSASVEL
+136 SVSVSVEL
-144 PTIPRYAAIT
+144 PTIPRYATIT
-154 AFSLSRTINTITM
+154 AFSLSKTINTITM
-167 SYSVDSTIDSTQ
+167 SYSVNSTIDSTQ
-179 YSLNDGSW
+179 YSLNNGSW
-187 TTYPSDGI
+187 TAYPSGGI
-195 ITGLNP
+195 ITGLSP

-211 KRTDSQLWTTSDNKS
+211 KRTDSQLWTTTDNKS

-237 APNID
+237 APNIN
-242 IGNSATVK
+242 IGNNATVK

-255 EYTTA
+255 GYTTV

-266 AGSVEIAAYRSTS
+266 AGSVAIAGYRSTS

-285 NFTTTEINNMYA
+285 SFTTTEINNMYA
-297 QTPNA
+297 QTPKA

-315 NGSNYYNYVDK
+315 NGSNYYHSVDR
-326 TFSVVKSDPTFSN
+326 TFSVVNSNPTFSN

-383 PVNYNVIA
+383 PVNYNIIA
-391 GNSSVSVAYSS
+391 GSSSVSVAYSS

-427 NQTAK
+427 NQTSKA
-432 SKSFS
+432 KSFS

-459 NIQLTMTGTYSTTNF
+459 NIQLTMTGTYSTANF

-484 QLRMKAKTASSYGDW
+484 QLRMKAKTASNYGDW

-516 NITISDVTFALG
+516 NISISDVTFALG

-537 TDELAEDIET
+537 TDELSEDIET

-557 SAVKGKGVNF
+557 SAIKGKGVNF

-576 GELQVN
+576 GALQVY
-582 GKKVQGIEIIDN
+582 GKKVQNIEMFENYSLWKYSKVN
-594 LSSSSTI
+594 LST
-601 AGLSANQGRVLNNK
+601 
-615 FGNYLMYKRAVINLS
+615 
-630 SLDQNTYYPVVG
+630 LDQNTYYPVVG
-642 TGLPKQGMHRLKLAV
+642 YGLPKGGMSHLRLAV
-657 ELNSGT
+657 ELNSRT
-663 KPSWSTHNSGFSC
+663 KPSWSTHSEGFSC
-676 NLDIL
+676 NLDLL
-681 NEGAGWGT
+681 NEPAGWGT
-689 TNGNGIVLEY
+689 TNGQGIILENNF
-699 DYKFADSQPV
+699 KFTNTMPV
-709 SYTQLTNSSR
+709 SYQQLGNSSR

-738 TWTIYQSSTTLNSQT
+738 TWTIYTSSVTFKGETVAPQS
-753 FAPVTTLPAINF
+753 TLPNLQLISY
-765 AFSTI
+765 STI
-770 QANIN
+770 QANIQSPEVIN
-775 AKNIQASKSIIV
+775 VIRPGA
-787 VNSSEEASC
+787 EAVC
-796 GVASPYTNRMYMY
+796 GVGTSWENRMYMY
-809 ANGSGRGIY
+809 ANANNRGIY
-818 DTIMG
+818 DRAFG
-823 TVIGVTGT
+823 LVFSVSSNSDTG
-831 SSADTNKRFYGI
+831 KVFKGI

-857 HTVAYSNT
+857 HTVAYSNA
-865 SGTSGTVTLSAS
+865 SGTSGTVTLLAN

-882 NIRITYKNDDGQYG
+882 NIRISYKNDDGQYG
-896 STTISNISNANGT
+896 STTFSGVSNANCT

-916 KDSGNSS
+916 KNSS
-923 IMLNSALF
+923 DSWIMINSALF
-931 AVSGTSITIS
+931 VVNGTTITIS
-941 RNTQANVKFG
+941 RNTQADIKFG
-951 SALNTSDANK
+951 SANTTDPNK
-961 LSITKVE
+961 LYIIKVE
-968 LWS
+968 VWS

>member
-1 MAIILNT
+1 MAIALNT
-8 WYTTSDTD
+8 WYTTSDTG

-31 GVRLRYKANSNSAT
+31 GIRLRYKANSNSAS

-57 RTTSS
+57 RTTKSA
-62 SYNTYGPNQTTTIQ
+62 YNTYGPNQTTTIQ
-76 GTALSAKAISKFTVN
+76 GTALSAKKISKFTVN
-91 SWVTFGERTFDVE
+91 RWVTFGERTFDVAHE
-104 HDSDGTKTIT
+104 SNGTKTIT

-136 SVSASVEL
+136 SVSVSVEL

-179 YSLNDGSW
+179 YSLNNGSW
-187 TTYPSDGI
+187 TAYPSGGI
-195 ITGLNP
+195 ITGLSP

-211 KRTDSQLWTTSDNKS
+211 KRTDSQLWTTTDNKS

-237 APNID
+237 APNIN

-255 EYTTA
+255 GYTTV

-266 AGSVEIAAYRSTS
+266 TGSVAIAEYRSTS

-285 NFTTTEINNMYA
+285 SFTTTEINNMYA
-297 QTPNA
+297 QTPKA

-315 NGSNYYNYVDK
+315 NGSNYYDYVDR
-326 TFSVVKSDPTFSN
+326 TFSVVNSDPIFSN

-374 KMVAKNLAT
+374 KMVAKNSAT

-391 GNSSVSVAYSS
+391 GSSSVSVAYSS

-427 NQTAK
+427 NQTPK

-437 VVNYT
+437 VVDYT

-459 NIQLTMTGTYSTTNF
+459 NIQLTMTGIYSTTNF

-537 TDELAEDIET
+537 ADELAEDIET

-582 GKKVQGIEIIDN
+582 GKKVQNIEIIDN

-615 FGNYLMYKRAVINLS
+615 FGNYLPLTGGTISGQLNCQFINPTRGNEWNFVPSDSSASDMYVGYRSCSTSGGNTANAINTYKFYNGQKGWADVQAKEIGAVAGVLKSTNNGNTVSIGSLNSSCCHIYNSADIPFYFNKNILVNGNTLS
-630 SLDQNTYYPVVG
+630 S
-642 TGLPKQGMHRLKLAV
+642 
-657 ELNSGT
+657 
-663 KPSWSTHNSGFSC
+663 
-676 NLDIL
+676 
-681 NEGAGWGT
+681 
-689 TNGNGIVLEY
+689 
-699 DYKFADSQPV
+699 
-709 SYTQLTNSSR
+709 
-719 PVFWCRGG
+719 
-727 GQYYIWTDYDE
+727 
-738 TWTIYQSSTTLNSQT
+738 
-753 FAPVTTLPAINF
+753 
-765 AFSTI
+765 
-770 QANIN
+770 
-775 AKNIQASKSIIV
+775 
-787 VNSSEEASC
+787 
-796 GVASPYTNRMYMY
+796 
-809 ANGSGRGIY
+809 
-818 DTIMG
+818 
-823 TVIGVTGT
+823 
-831 SSADTNKRFYGI
+831 
-843 ANRAYNDEDGNKIK
+843 
-857 HTVAYSNT
+857 
-865 SGTSGTVTLSAS
+865 
-877 AANYK
+877 
-882 NIRITYKNDDGQYG
+882 ITYKDVSFSKTIASRSYEYVSVTVPTVSGFTCIACSVYYG
-896 STTISNISNANGT
+896 SGASNGYVQVRPTINGDIALYNPT
-909 TYGTIVR
+909 G
-916 KDSGNSS
+916 SS
-923 IMLNSALF
+923 VTDTFYIRYVYM
-931 AVSGTSITIS
+931 
-941 RNTQANVKFG
+941 K
-951 SALNTSDANK
+951 
-961 LSITKVE
+961 
-968 LWS
+968 

>member
-1 MAIILNT
+1 MAIILNK
-8 WYTTSDTD
+8 WYTTSDTG

-76 GTALSAKAISKFTVN
+76 WTALSAKTISKFTVN

-136 SVSASVEL
+136 SISVSVEL

-154 AFSLSRTINTITM
+154 AFSLSKTINTITM

-187 TTYPSDGI
+187 TAYPSDGI
-195 ITGLNP
+195 ITGLSP

-266 AGSVEIAAYRSTS
+266 AGSVAIAEYRSTS

-302 NQVTLRYYLRTTC
+302 NQVTLRYYLITTC
-315 NGSNYYNYVDK
+315 NGSNYYNYVDR
-326 TFSVVKSDPTFSN
+326 TFSVVNSDPTFSN

-357 KIIKKYSNL
+357 KIIKRYSNL

-374 KMVAKNLAT
+374 KMVAQNLAT

-391 GNSSVSVAYSS
+391 RNSSVSVAYSS

-427 NQTAK
+427 NQTSK

-437 VVNYT
+437 VVDYT

-459 NIQLTMTGTYSTTNF
+459 NIQLTMTGTYSTANF

-484 QLRMKAKTASSYGDW
+484 QLRIKPKIESSYGDW

-508 SGGKITAD
+508 SGGIITAS

-537 TDELAEDIET
+537 TDELAEDIKT
-547 ASISDGTVLW
+547 ASILDGTVLW

-567 GGLYDPDEG
+567 GGIYDPDEG
-576 GELQVN
+576 GELQVG
-582 GKKVQGIEIIDN
+582 GKQIRNIEIIDN

-601 AGLSANQGRVLNNK
+601 AGLSANQGRVLNNEFANYLPLTGGTLTGLLNSSLNNLISNSNEFNFVPGSGTPSGISFNYRAGDTGSSTSQAITEYRFCNGQGSNLANIVGNIIYSQGYEVAQK
-615 FGNYLMYKRAVINLS
+615 KETSIVDGSANTSSYVVIGDMLICFGNVSITPTANKPTGKDVSFPRNFSTKPIVMTTPLSAVPGSTVL
-630 SLDQNTYYPVVG
+630 G
-642 TGLPKQGMHRLKLAV
+642 TGAG
-657 ELNSGT
+657 NTSI
-663 KPSWSTHNSGFSC
+663 SGFTAYVC
-676 NLDIL
+676 RTN
-681 NEGAGWGT
+681 T
-689 TNGNGIVLEY
+689 TNTSVMWI
-699 DYKFADSQPV
+699 
-709 SYTQLTNSSR
+709 
-719 PVFWCRGG
+719 
-727 GQYYIWTDYDE
+727 
-738 TWTIYQSSTTLNSQT
+738 
-753 FAPVTTLPAINF
+753 AIGK
-765 AFSTI
+765 A
-770 QANIN
+770 
-775 AKNIQASKSIIV
+775 
-787 VNSSEEASC
+787 
-796 GVASPYTNRMYMY
+796 
-809 ANGSGRGIY
+809 
-818 DTIMG
+818 
-823 TVIGVTGT
+823 
-831 SSADTNKRFYGI
+831 
-843 ANRAYNDEDGNKIK
+843 
-857 HTVAYSNT
+857 
-865 SGTSGTVTLSAS
+865 
-877 AANYK
+877 
-882 NIRITYKNDDGQYG
+882 
-896 STTISNISNANGT
+896 
-909 TYGTIVR
+909 
-916 KDSGNSS
+916 
-923 IMLNSALF
+923 
-931 AVSGTSITIS
+931 
-941 RNTQANVKFG
+941 
-951 SALNTSDANK
+951 
-961 LSITKVE
+961 
-968 LWS
+968 

>member
-1 MAIILNT
+1 MAIALNT
-8 WYTTSDTD
+8 WYTTSDTG

-31 GVRLRYKANSNSAT
+31 GIRLRYKANSNSAS

-57 RTTSS
+57 RTTKSA
-62 SYNTYGPNQTTTIQ
+62 YNIHGPNQTTTIQ
-76 GTALSAKAISKFTVN
+76 GTALSAKKISKFTVN
-91 SWVTFGERTFDVE
+91 SWVTFGERTFDVAHE
-104 HDSDGTKTIT
+104 SNGTKTIT

-136 SVSASVEL
+136 SISVSVEL

-179 YSLNDGSW
+179 YSLNNGSW
-187 TTYPSDGI
+187 TAYPSGGI
-195 ITGLNP
+195 ITGLSP

-211 KRTDSQLWTTSDNKS
+211 KRTDSQLWTTTDNKS

-237 APNID
+237 APNIN

-255 EYTTA
+255 GYTTV
-260 VGIYNT
+260 VGIYNI
-266 AGSVEIAAYRSTS
+266 AGSVAIAEYRSTS

-285 NFTTTEINNMYA
+285 SFTTTEINNMYA
-297 QTPNA
+297 QTPKA

-315 NGSNYYNYVDK
+315 NGSNYYDYVDR
-326 TFSVVKSDPTFSN
+326 TFSVVNSDPIFSN

-374 KMVAKNLAT
+374 KMVAKNSAT

-391 GNSSVSVAYSS
+391 GSSSVSVAYSS

-427 NQTAK
+427 NQTPK

-437 VVNYT
+437 VVDYT

-537 TDELAEDIET
+537 ADELAEDIET

-582 GKKVQGIEIIDN
+582 GKKVQNIEIIDN

-615 FGNYLMYKRAVINLS
+615 FGNYLPLTGGTISGQLNCQFINPTRGNEWNFVPSDSSASDMCVGYRSCSTSGGDTANAINTYKFYNGQKGWATVQAKEIGAVAGVLKSTNNGNTVSIGSLNSSCCHIYNSANIPFYFNKNILVNGNTLS
-630 SLDQNTYYPVVG
+630 SITYKDV
-642 TGLPKQGMHRLKLAV
+642 
-657 ELNSGT
+657 S
-663 KPSWSTHNSGFSC
+663 FS
-676 NLDIL
+676 
-681 NEGAGWGT
+681 
-689 TNGNGIVLEY
+689 
-699 DYKFADSQPV
+699 K
-709 SYTQLTNSSR
+709 
-719 PVFWCRGG
+719 
-727 GQYYIWTDYDE
+727 
-738 TWTIYQSSTTLNSQT
+738 TI
-753 FAPVTTLPAINF
+753 
-765 AFSTI
+765 
-770 QANIN
+770 
-775 AKNIQASKSIIV
+775 ASKSYEYVSVTVPTVSGFTCIACS
-787 VNSSEEASC
+787 VN
-796 GVASPYTNRMYMY
+796 Y
-809 ANGSGRGIY
+809 GSG
-818 DTIMG
+818 
-823 TVIGVTGT
+823 
-831 SSADTNKRFYGI
+831 A
-843 ANRAYNDEDGNKIK
+843 
-857 HTVAYSNT
+857 SN
-865 SGTSGTVTLSAS
+865 GYVQV
-877 AANYK
+877 
-882 NIRITYKNDDGQYG
+882 RP
-896 STTISNISNANGT
+896 TISGDIALYNPTG
-909 TYGTIVR
+909 
-916 KDSGNSS
+916 SS
-923 IMLNSALF
+923 VTDTFHIRYVYM
-931 AVSGTSITIS
+931 
-941 RNTQANVKFG
+941 K
-951 SALNTSDANK
+951 
-961 LSITKVE
+961 
-968 LWS
+968 